1 MKYIQR
7 IFSFVISTAL
17 ACGLVTNA
25 FAATGTAKAA
35 APVPAITLT
44 ADKNTV
50 SVGDT
55 ITISMAVDG
64 TENGFAVLKALL
76 NYNADA
82 FSPSAVTSID
92 NTTAKGF
99 GVTKPTVSTTG
110 LSALILRND
119 ENIKAA
125 FDSAAT
131 YTFKA
136 TQAGTFDFSVS
147 GEVSSVGYTASKP
160 NMISKIS
167 VTVSAKPLTATP
179 VQNTT
184 LSAEYGLTMG
194 ELADKIQSK
203 DFVLK
208 SGDTDVTGEVQGKWS
223 AEDPNAIPAAGT
235 ASAEF
240 LFTPNNSKEYN
251 PAEATFALDITP
263 KAVDPKLSVKPD
275 EKMYDSST
283 DLTTDQKAVITL
295 DGVIPADEGK
305 VSADFSS
312 IAYDAADSGERTITA
327 SGIELTGDQKDN
339 YELSAVP
346 CTAEGR
352 ITPYTGEVSV
362 QENFISR
369 SYNGQD
375 QSLQEGELKFTVNG
389 KPLQLGSKDYTITYS
404 PNCTGVENA
413 DTEISYTLTGKGNY
427 EGCTFTG
434 STFTNNTSKFT
445 ILARPLPTVK
455 TGSSLGDPITA
466 VYQQECTLP
475 TVDKVSLDQTDA
487 KGTLSLLYKKQG
499 SGEWSNIAPTEPGKY
514 TIGVYF
520 ESSTDK
526 YSSGMLNG
534 ISTTLTIQKA
544 DGSSTVTV
552 KQSYVYGEAITPEA
566 QNGTGEVSYTY
577 TGRNGTDYAESATAP
592 TNVGDYTVTAHFDE
606 SNYYNAHTATADF
619 SITHKS
625 IVADDFTLS
634 ATEFTYNGSEQKP
647 AVLAAEGSKMA
658 EGTDYTVKYPDK
670 STDAGSYTI
679 TVTGKGNYTDT
690 AELSYKIKQANGS
703 GSVTMADYTY
713 GDKAPAPVPTSAT
726 NGTGTDQVSYHYT
739 GDSDTGVH
747 YDSDKAPT
755 DAGSYTVT
763 ASFKESANATACT
776 ATANFTVHPKG
787 LVADNFTLSIAKK
800 PTEFTY
806 NGSEQKPTVSVTDG
820 CNLAKDTDYTVTYP
834 DASTN
839 AGSYTVTVNGQ
850 GNYTGT
856 VELSYKINPAVY
868 ELPKGAE
875 IKTELETYPL
885 SIYGGQPL
893 SHIGLKATGLPEGT
907 QFGWKAGDTKLD
919 TSASYEITVN
929 PNDPNYSAGTASVSV
944 TLTDT
949 VTAADSKEGI
959 TGQLSTV
966 AASISKTASESGT
979 LKAGA
984 AKDIAQLTLSGKL
997 SPKEQDD
1004 LKSAHLSDTA
1014 LLDALDKSAKNV
1026 TVSTQLNKG
1035 DKSALTDLAITTGGK
1050 AALGESSGTATYTAK
1065 DITPEKPADGQLIEV
1080 ELSLGSGQQAQQPAV
1095 PVLVSLS
1102 FNAKNADQ
1110 NGRFQVV
1117 HKHTETDASKNFT
1130 TQYDCRS
1137 VSKSG
1142 DTVTV
1147 QFLAASFS
1155 SFSIQYTAPASGGSS
1170 SSSSAT
1176 PKPDEPQPQ
1185 PTATPALTASETTWL
1200 GGYGA
1205 LLNAKSGTALS
1216 LDVTACEYLPG
1227 YIITGVQKSGVT
1239 LNLSTPAGK
1248 LCLSPAVAKAMNGSY
1263 NYTFADALAIA
1274 GKVAAAAK
1282 PAASPAPVKDPTAA
1296 SPTPAPTPVPTAAPQ
1311 PTQAP
1316 APQPEAEPQEKSH
1329 SPLPMVAAVL
1339 VAAALLAGG
1348 YLAYN
1353 SASRRKA
1360 LHDVYAPSKKV
1371 KLNQNQNNGRNRK

>member
-44 ADKNTV
+44 ADNNTV

-64 TENGFAVLKALL
+64 TKNGFAALQAFL

-99 GVTKPTVSTTG
+99 GVTEPTVSTTG
-110 LSALILRND
+110 LSALVLDSTKNLTV
-119 ENIKAA
+119 A
-125 FDSAAT
+125 FDPAAT

-147 GEVSSVGYTASKP
+147 GSVSAVGCTATPLDKAF
-160 NMISKIS
+160 KIS

-184 LSAEYGLTMG
+184 LSAEYGRTMG
-194 ELADKIQSK
+194 ELADSIQPK

-208 SGDTDVTGEVQGKWS
+208 SGDTDVTGKVQGKWS

-235 ASAEF
+235 ASAKF
-240 LFTPNNSKEYN
+240 LFTPKNSKEYN

-263 KAVDPKLSVKPD
+263 KTVTPTLSVEPA
-275 EKMYDSST
+275 EKMYDGGI
-283 DLTTDQKAVITL
+283 DLTADQKAAITL
-295 DGVIPADEGK
+295 DGVIPADAGK
-305 VSADFSS
+305 VSATIGS
-312 IAYDAADSGERTITA
+312 IVYDKADSGERTITA
-327 SGIELTGDQKDN
+327 SGIALTGDQKDN
-339 YELSAVP
+339 YKLSADS
-346 CTAEGR
+346 CTAKGS
-352 ITPYTGEVSV
+352 ITPYTGEVFV
-362 QENFISR
+362 QENFTTR
-369 SYNGQD
+369 SYTGAAQP
-375 QSLQEGELKFTVNG
+375 LQEGELVLTANG
-389 KPLQLGSKDYTITYS
+389 QTLQPDTDYTITY
-404 PNCTGVENA
+404 PNGCTGTENA

-427 EGCTFTG
+427 AGCTFTG
-434 STFTNNTSKFT
+434 STGSFK

-466 VYQQECTLP
+466 VYRQEYTLP
-475 TVDKVSLDQTDA
+475 TVSNDILEKDDA
-487 KGTLSLLYKKQG
+487 QGTLSLRYKQG
-499 SGEWSNIAPTEPGKY
+499 SGEWSNIVPTEPGKY

-544 DGSSTVTV
+544 EGSGSVTV
-552 KQSYVYGEAITPEA
+552 NQSYVYGEAITPEA
-566 QNGTGEVSYTY
+566 QNGTGDVSYTY
-577 TGRNGTDYAESATAP
+577 TGRDGTDYAESAAAP
-592 TNVGDYTVTAHFDE
+592 TNVGDYTVTATFAE
-606 SNYYNAHTATADF
+606 SNTHKACTATADF
-619 SITHKS
+619 SITPKS
-625 IVADDFTLS
+625 IAKEDFTLN
-634 ATEFTYNGSEQKP
+634 ATEFTYNSSEQKP
-647 AVLAAEGSKMA
+647 AVLAAEGSKMV
-658 EGTDYTVKYPDK
+658 EGTDYTVKYPDA
-670 STDAGSYTI
+670 STIAGSYTV
-679 TVTGKGNYTDT
+679 TVTGQGNYTDT
-690 AELSYKIKQANGS
+690 VELSYKIKQAAGS
-703 GSVTMADYTY
+703 GSVTMKDYTY
-713 GDKAPAPVPTSAT
+713 GDAVVPKPEST
-726 NGTGTDQVSYHYT
+726 GTGTVSYTYT
-739 GDSDTGVH
+739 GRDGTTYAESATP
-747 YDSDKAPT
+747 PT

-763 ASFKESANATACT
+763 ASFKESTNATACT

-787 LVADNFTLSIAKK
+787 LVANDFALSG
-800 PTEFTY
+800 TEFIY
-806 NGSEQKPTVSVTDG
+806 NGSEQKPTVSPVTEG
-820 CNLAKDTDYTVTYP
+820 TDYTVKYP
-834 DASTN
+834 DKSTN
-839 AGSYTVTVNGQ
+839 AGSYKVTVTGK

-868 ELPKGAE
+868 KLPEGAK
-875 IKTELETYPL
+875 IVTELSEYPL

-893 SHIGLKATGLPEGT
+893 SHIGLKAEGLPEGA
-907 QFGWKAGDTKLD
+907 QFGWKAGDTQLG
-919 TSASYEITVN
+919 TSAGAPSYEITVN
-929 PNDPNYSAGTASVSV
+929 PNSPNYSAGTATVSV
-944 TLTDT
+944 TL
-949 VTAADSKEGI
+949 AKAIAPADSKEGI

-966 AASISKTASESGT
+966 AASISKTASENGKLS
-979 LKAGA
+979 AGA

-997 SPKEQDD
+997 TPKEQDD

-1014 LLDALDKSAKNV
+1014 LLAALDKSAENV

-1035 DKSALTDLAITTGGK
+1035 EKSALTGLAITTGGK
-1050 AALGESSGTATYTAK
+1050 AALGADSGTATYTAK

-1080 ELSLGSGQQAQQPAV
+1080 ELSLGSGQQPAV

-1102 FNAKNADQ
+1102 FHAKNADP
-1110 NGRFQVV
+1110 NGKFQVV

-1170 SSSSAT
+1170 SPSAT

-1185 PTATPALTASETTWL
+1185 PTATPAPTASETTWL

-1371 KLNQNQNNGRNRK
+1371 KLNQNQNNGRNRE

>member
-1 MKYIQR
+1 MKFTQKLL
-7 IFSFVISTAL
+7 SLVTSLAL
-17 ACGLVTNA
+17 ACGM
-25 FAATGTAKAA
+25 AANMLPVQAA
-35 APVPAITLT
+35 AAQPAPTITLT
-44 ADKNTV
+44 ADKTTVCVGEPVTLTV
-50 SVGDT
+50 S
-55 ITISMAVDG
+55 IDG
-64 TENGFAVLKALL
+64 
-76 NYNADA
+76 
-82 FSPSAVTSID
+82 S
-92 NTTAKGF
+92 
-99 GVTKPTVSTTG
+99 
-110 LSALILRND
+110 
-119 ENIKAA
+119 KAA
-125 FDSAAT
+125 FAGLAAT
-131 YTFKA
+131 LQYDTSAFTFTGAVKDYKGSDYDKVTCPQLNEKNELSRLVLEA
-136 TQAGTFDFSVS
+136 DAAAAVNLGKVVSCTFIANKTGKTFAFSLSGDFSVKGTDSTDFSVS
-147 GEVSSVGYTASKP
+147 T
-160 NMISKIS
+160 NIS
-167 VTVSAKPLTATP
+167 VSAKTLTAD
-179 VQNTT
+179 VSESAK
-184 LSAEYGLTMG
+184 LSGTYGEDLSK
-194 ELADKIQSK
+194 KIQSDMVTFK
-203 DFVLK
+203 DGDKTVKPEGTWSF
-208 SGDTDVTGEVQGKWS
+208 SGSAPSVTDKEVT
-223 AEDPNAIPAAGT
+223 
-235 ASAEF
+235 F
-240 LFTPNNSKEYN
+240 RFTPKDTSIYA
-251 PAEATFALDITP
+251 PLDVAFPVTITP
-263 KAVDPKLSVKPD
+263 KAVTPKLSVEPD
-275 EKMYDSST
+275 KKMYDGSAN
-283 DLTTDQKAVITL
+283 LTTDQKAAITL

-327 SGIELTGDQKDN
+327 SGIELTGDQKSN
-339 YELSAVP
+339 YKLSADS
-346 CTAEGR
+346 CTAKGS

-362 QENFISR
+362 QENFITR
-369 SYNGQD
+369 SYNGKP
-375 QSLQEGELKFTVNG
+375 QSLQEGELVLTANG
-389 KPLQLGSKDYTITYS
+389 KTLQSGKDYTITY
-404 PNCTGVENA
+404 PHGCTGTENA

-427 EGCTFTG
+427 AGCKFTG
-434 STFTNNTSKFT
+434 STGSFK

-466 VYQQECTLP
+466 VYQQKYTLP
-475 TVDKVSLDQTDA
+475 TVSNDILEKDDT
-487 KGTLSLLYKKQG
+487 KGTLSLRYKQS
-499 SGEWSNIAPTEPGKY
+499 SGEWSTEVPSKPGEY

-520 ESSTDK
+520 ESSTNQ

-544 DGSSTVTV
+544 EGSGTVTV
-552 KQSYVYGEAITPEA
+552 KQSYVYGEAITPTA
-566 QNGTGEVSYTY
+566 QDGTGEVSYTY
-577 TGRNGTDYAESATAP
+577 TGRDNTDYAESATAP
-592 TNVGDYTVTAHFDE
+592 TNVGSYTVTATFAE
-606 SNYYNAHTATADF
+606 SNTHKACTATADF
-619 SITHKS
+619 SITTKS
-625 IVADDFTLS
+625 IAKEDFTLNP
-634 ATEFTYNGSEQKP
+634 AEFTYNSSEQKP
-647 AVLAAEGSKMA
+647 AVLAAEGSKMV

-670 STDAGSYTI
+670 STYAGSYTV

-690 AELSYKIKQANGS
+690 VELSYTIKKANGS

-713 GDKAPAPVPTSAT
+713 GEAAPAPVPTSAT
-726 NGTGTDQVSYHYT
+726 NGTGTDQVSYYYT

-763 ASFKESANATACT
+763 ASFKETQNATACT

-787 LVADNFTLSIAKK
+787 LVADNFTLSLAKK

-806 NGSEQKPTVSVTDG
+806 NGSEQKPTVSVAEG
-820 CNLAKDTDYTVTYP
+820 SNLAEGTDYTVTYP
-834 DASTN
+834 EASTN
-839 AGSYTVTVNGQ
+839 AGSYTVKVMGQ

-856 VELSYKINPAVY
+856 VELSYKILPAVY
-868 ELPKGAE
+868 KLPQGAE

-893 SHIGLKATGLPEGT
+893 SHIGLKATGLPEGA
-907 QFGWKAGDTKLD
+907 QFGWKAGDTKLG
-919 TSASYEITVN
+919 TSVGDPSYEITVN
-929 PNDPNYSAGTASVSV
+929 PNDPNYSEGTATVSV
-944 TLTDT
+944 KL
-949 VTAADSKEGI
+949 VNAVAPADSKEGI

-966 AASISKTASESGT
+966 AASISKTASENGK
-979 LKAGA
+979 LNAGA

-997 SPKEQDD
+997 TPKEQDD
-1004 LKSAHLSDTA
+1004 LKSAHLSDAA
-1014 LLDALDKSAKNV
+1014 LLAALDKSAENV

-1035 DKSALTDLAITTGGK
+1035 EKSALTGLAITTGGK

-1080 ELSLGSGQQAQQPAV
+1080 ELSLGSGQQPAV
-1095 PVLVSLS
+1095 PVLVNLS
-1102 FNAKNADQ
+1102 FNAKNADP
-1110 NGRFQVV
+1110 NGKFQVV

-1263 NYTFADALAIA
+1263 NYTFADALAIS

>member
-64 TENGFAVLKALL
+64 TENGFAVLQAFL

-110 LSALILRND
+110 LSAHILRND

-147 GEVSSVGYTASKP
+147 GSVSAVGYTATPLDKAF
-160 NMISKIS
+160 KIS
-167 VTVSAKPLTATP
+167 VTVSAKPLTVTP

-184 LSAEYGLTMG
+184 LSAAYGLTMG

-208 SGDTDVTGEVQGKWS
+208 SGDTDVTGKVQGKWS
-223 AEDPNAIPAAGT
+223 AKDPNAIPAAGT
-235 ASAEF
+235 TSAEF

-263 KAVDPKLSVKPD
+263 KAVDPKLSVEPA
-275 EKMYDSST
+275 EKMYDGNA
-283 DLTTDQKAVITL
+283 DLTADQKQKAAITL
-295 DGVIPADEGK
+295 DGVIPADAGK
-305 VSADFSS
+305 VSATSGS

-327 SGIELTGDQKDN
+327 SGIELTGDQKSN
-339 YELSAVP
+339 YKLSADS
-346 CTAEGR
+346 CTAKGS

-362 QENFISR
+362 QENFASR
-369 SYNGQD
+369 SYTGVD
-375 QSLQEGELKFTVNG
+375 QPLGKGELVLTANG
-389 KPLQLGSKDYTITYS
+389 KTLQPDTDYTIAY
-404 PNCTGVENA
+404 PHGCDGVENA

-427 EGCTFTG
+427 AGCKFTG
-434 STFTNNTSKFT
+434 STGKFT
-445 ILARPLPTVK
+445 IYARPLPTVK
-455 TGSSLGDPITA
+455 TGSSLGNPITA
-466 VYQQECTLP
+466 VYQQKYTLP
-475 TVDKVSLDQTDA
+475 TVSNDILNETNAQ
-487 KGTLSLLYKKQG
+487 GTLSLRYKQG
-499 SGEWSNIAPTEPGKY
+499 SGEWSNKTPTEPGKY

-520 ESSTDK
+520 ESSTDQ

-544 DGSSTVTV
+544 ESSGTVTV
-552 KQSYVYGEAITPEA
+552 NQSYVYGEAITPTA
-566 QNGTGEVSYTY
+566 QNGTGDVSYTY

-606 SNYYNAHTATADF
+606 SDYYNAHTATADF

-634 ATEFTYNGSEQKP
+634 DTEFTYNGSEQKP

-679 TVTGKGNYTDT
+679 TVTGKDNYTDT

-763 ASFKESANATACT
+763 ARFEKSANATACT

-787 LVADNFTLSIAKK
+787 LVADNFTLSLAKK

-806 NGSEQKPTVSVTDG
+806 NGSEQKPTVSVAEG
-820 CNLAKDTDYTVTYP
+820 SNLAEGTDYTVTYP
-834 DASTN
+834 EASTN

-850 GNYTGT
+850 GNYTGS

-868 ELPKGAE
+868 TLPQGAK
-875 IKTELETYPL
+875 ITTELETYPV

-893 SHIGLKATGLPEGT
+893 SHIGLKAAGLPEGA
-907 QFGWKAGDTKLD
+907 QFGWSAEDRDKTLGAGTAIYK
-919 TSASYEITVN
+919 ITVN
-929 PNDPNYSAGTASVSV
+929 PNDPNYSAGTATVSV

-949 VTAADSKEGI
+949 VTPANSKEGI

-966 AASISKTASESGT
+966 AASISKTASEKGT
-979 LKAGA
+979 LSAGA
-984 AKDIAQLTLSGKL
+984 AKDIAQLTRSDKL
-997 SPKEQDD
+997 TPQEQDD
-1004 LKSAHLSDTA
+1004 LKSAHLSDIA
-1014 LLDALDKSAKNV
+1014 LLDALDESAKNV
-1026 TVSTQLNKG
+1026 KVSTQLNKG
-1035 DKSALTDLAITTGGK
+1035 EKSALTGLAITTGGK

-1080 ELSLGSGQQAQQPAV
+1080 ELSLGSGQQPAV
-1095 PVLVSLS
+1095 PVLVNLS
-1102 FNAKNADQ
+1102 FNAKNADP
-1110 NGRFQVV
+1110 NGKFQVV

-1263 NYTFADALAIA
+1263 NYTFADALAIS

>member
-1 MKYIQR
+1 MKFTQKLL
-7 IFSFVISTAL
+7 SLVTSLAL
-17 ACGLVTNA
+17 ACGM
-25 FAATGTAKAA
+25 AANMLPVQAA
-35 APVPAITLT
+35 AAQPAPTITLT
-44 ADKNTV
+44 ADKTTVCVGEPVTLTV
-50 SVGDT
+50 S
-55 ITISMAVDG
+55 IDG
-64 TENGFAVLKALL
+64 
-76 NYNADA
+76 
-82 FSPSAVTSID
+82 S
-92 NTTAKGF
+92 
-99 GVTKPTVSTTG
+99 
-110 LSALILRND
+110 
-119 ENIKAA
+119 KAA
-125 FDSAAT
+125 FAGLAAT
-131 YTFKA
+131 LQYDTSAFTFTGAVKDYKGSDYDKVTCPQLNEKNELSRLVLEA
-136 TQAGTFDFSVS
+136 DAAAAVNLGKVVSCTFIANKTGKTFAFSLSGDFSVKGTDSTDFSVS
-147 GEVSSVGYTASKP
+147 T
-160 NMISKIS
+160 NIS
-167 VTVSAKPLTATP
+167 VSAKTLTAEISENAKLTGTYGDAP
-179 VQNTT
+179 ST
-184 LSAEYGLTMG
+184 LATHITKDMVSFSDNGKVVSVDGTWTYAG
-194 ELADKIQSK
+194 EAGSYPTVGTQK
-203 DFVLK
+203 
-208 SGDTDVTGEVQGKWS
+208 
-223 AEDPNAIPAAGT
+223 AA
-235 ASAEF
+235 F
-240 LFTPNNSKEYN
+240 LFTPNDKAQYAPLTVEI
-251 PAEATFALDITP
+251 PVEITP
-263 KAVDPKLSVKPD
+263 KKL
-275 EKMYDSST
+275 
-283 DLTTDQKAVITL
+283 
-295 DGVIPADEGK
+295 
-305 VSADFSS
+305 
-312 IAYDAADSGERTITA
+312 TA
-327 SGIELTGDQKDN
+327 
-339 YELSAVP
+339 ELSAANASKQYDGTKKLPEGNLAVKLNGSVSSDKLTAAIQGTP
-346 CTAEGR
+346 EYDSANVGESIAIKATYKVSGSNLGCYTLGDQTLSADAEYTAEASGS
-352 ITPYTGEVSV
+352 ITPYTGVVTVS
-362 QENFISR
+362 ENFDTR
-369 SYNGQD
+369 SYNGQE
-375 QSLQEGELKFTVNG
+375 QPLKPQELTLKDSYGNPLTAKTDYEVTYPDGCHGSGDKDTAVRYELKGLNNYAKCTFAGGKGSFEIKQLPMPVATGQLGDVTVDYNTPFEIKTDAIRLSDSNG
-389 KPLQLGSKDYTITYS
+389 KDITSAGDLKLRYK
-404 PNCTGVENA
+404 A
-413 DTEISYTLTGKGNY
+413 
-427 EGCTFTG
+427 EG
-434 STFTNNTSKFT
+434 
-445 ILARPLPTVK
+445 
-455 TGSSLGDPITA
+455 
-466 VYQQECTLP
+466 
-475 TVDKVSLDQTDA
+475 
-487 KGTLSLLYKKQG
+487 
-499 SGEWSNIAPTEPGKY
+499 GEWTDVKQELLPGTY
-514 TIGVYF
+514 TVGVYF
-520 ESSTDK
+520 DSHDK
-526 YSSGMLNG
+526 NAYASGMLNG
-534 ISTTLTIQKA
+534 ITAQLVINKVAGSGTVTMEDYTYGDKTPAPVPTSTT
-544 DGSSTVTV
+544 
-552 KQSYVYGEAITPEA
+552 
-566 QNGTGEVSYTY
+566 NGTADVSYRY
-577 TGRNGTDYAESATAP
+577 TGDHYDSDKAP
-592 TNVGDYTVTAHFDE
+592 VNAGNYTVTATFKATE
-606 SNYYNAHTATADF
+606 IYNEAAATAKFTVSPKKLTDSDVKF
-619 SITHKS
+619 S
-625 IVADDFTLS
+625 S
-634 ATEFTYNGSEQKP
+634 AEFTYNGEVQKP
-647 AVLAAEGSKMA
+647 ELQTSLTAEDYSAVYSDES
-658 EGTDYTVKYPDK
+658 
-670 STDAGSYTI
+670 STIVGSYTV

-690 AELSYKIKQANGS
+690 VELSYTIKKANGS

-713 GDKAPAPVPTSAT
+713 GEAAPAPVPTSAT

-763 ASFKESANATACT
+763 ASFKETQNATACT

-787 LVADNFTLSIAKK
+787 LVADNFTLSLAKK

-806 NGSEQKPTVSVTDG
+806 NGSEQKPTVLVSDG
-820 CNLAKDTDYTVTYP
+820 CNLVKDTDYTVTYP
-834 DASTN
+834 EASTN
-839 AGSYTVTVNGQ
+839 AGSYKVTVTGQ

-868 ELPKGAE
+868 KLPEGAK
-875 IKTELETYPL
+875 ITTELETYPV

-907 QFGWKAGDTKLD
+907 QFGWKAGDTKLGA
-919 TSASYEITVN
+919 SAGASSYEITVN
-929 PNDPNYSAGTASVSV
+929 PNDPNYSAGTATVEV
-944 TLTDT
+944 TLAKAIAP
-949 VTAADSKEGI
+949 AADEKGI
-959 TGQLSTV
+959 TNQLSTV
-966 AASISKTASESGT
+966 AASISKTASENGKLS
-979 LKAGA
+979 AGA
-984 AKDIAQLTLSGKL
+984 AKDIAQLTRSDKL
-997 SPKEQDD
+997 TPKEQDD
-1004 LKSAHLSDTA
+1004 LKSAHLSDAA
-1014 LLDALDKSAKNV
+1014 LLDALDKSAENV

-1035 DKSALTDLAITTGGK
+1035 EKSALTGLAITTGGK

-1080 ELSLGSGQQAQQPAV
+1080 ELSLGSGQQPAV

-1102 FNAKNADQ
+1102 FNAKNADP

-1296 SPTPAPTPVPTAAPQ
+1296 SPTPAPTAAPQ

>member
-1 MKYIQR
+1 MNLKYKLI
-7 IFSFVISTAL
+7 SFATSLALIGTMAANAL
-17 ACGLVTNA
+17 AEKTSTP
-25 FAATGTAKAA
+25 AAVAQ
-35 APVPAITLT
+35 PNITLT
-44 ADKNTV
+44 TSTPNIQLGQSVKIALSIDAQKEGFAGLSAFVECAQAGMTLANVSSSISDNVKKDFSKVYLPEKTDKGFSGLILVAESLQQVQLSNVSVYTFTAEKVGTYTV
-50 SVGDT
+50 SVSGDY
-55 ITISMAVDG
+55 S
-64 TENGFAVLKALL
+64 
-76 NYNADA
+76 DA
-82 FSPSAVTSID
+82 SG
-92 NTTAKGF
+92 N
-99 GVTKPTVSTTG
+99 ST
-110 LSALILRND
+110 LY
-119 ENIKAA
+119 
-125 FDSAAT
+125 SAASPLT
-131 YTFKA
+131 
-136 TQAGTFDFSVS
+136 
-147 GEVSSVGYTASKP
+147 
-160 NMISKIS
+160 I
-167 VTVSAKPLTATP
+167 TVSAKTLTAS
-179 VQNTT
+179 VSNSAK
-184 LSAEYGLTMG
+184 LSGTYGEDLSQ
-194 ELADKIQSK
+194 KIQSDMVTFK
-203 DFVLK
+203 D
-208 SGDTDVTGEVQGKWS
+208 GDTTVKPDGTWSFSGSAPSVTDKE
-223 AEDPNAIPAAGT
+223 AI
-235 ASAEF
+235 F
-240 LFTPNNSKEYN
+240 RFTPKDTSTYA
-251 PAEATFALDITP
+251 PLDVKFPVTITP
-263 KAVDPKLSVKPD
+263 KTVAPTLSVEPA
-275 EKMYDSST
+275 EKMYDGSV
-283 DLTTDQKAVITL
+283 DLAADQKATITL
-295 DGVIPADEGK
+295 DGVIQADAGK
-305 VSADFSS
+305 VSATIGS
-312 IAYDAADSGERTITA
+312 IAYDAADSGKPTITA
-327 SGIELTGDQKDN
+327 SGIALTGDQKGN
-339 YELSAVP
+339 YKLSADS
-346 CTAEGR
+346 CTAKGS

-362 QENFISR
+362 QENFTTR
-369 SYNGQD
+369 SYTGAEQPLQESELVLTANGQT
-375 QSLQEGELKFTVNG
+375 LQPDT
-389 KPLQLGSKDYTITYS
+389 DYTITYS
-404 PNCTGVENA
+404 PNCTGTENA

-434 STFTNNTSKFT
+434 STGSFK

-455 TGSSLGDPITA
+455 TGSSLGDAITA
-466 VYQQECTLP
+466 VYQQEYTLP
-475 TVDKVSLDQTDA
+475 TVSNDILNETNAQ
-487 KGTLSLLYKKQG
+487 GTLSLRYKQG
-499 SGEWSNIAPTEPGKY
+499 SGEWSNKTPTEPGKY

-544 DGSSTVTV
+544 EGSGNVSVN
-552 KQSYVYGEAITPEA
+552 QSYVYGEAITPTA
-566 QNGTGEVSYTY
+566 QDGIGDVSYTY
-577 TGRNGTDYAESATAP
+577 TGRGNTDYAESATAP
-592 TNVGDYTVTAHFDE
+592 TNVGSYTVTATFAETDTHKP
-606 SNYYNAHTATADF
+606 HTAKADF
-619 SITHKS
+619 SITPKS
-625 IVADDFTLS
+625 IVKEDFTLS
-634 ATEFTYNGSEQKP
+634 PSEFTYNGSEQKP

-713 GDKAPAPVPTSAT
+713 GDKAPAPVATSAT
-726 NGTGTDQVSYHYT
+726 NDVDKESYTYT
-739 GDSDTGVH
+739 GRDGTNYTASTTP
-747 YDSDKAPT
+747 PT

-787 LVADNFTLSIAKK
+787 LVADNFTLSIAKN

-806 NGSEQKPTVSVTDG
+806 NGSEQKPTVLVADG
-820 CNLAKDTDYTVTYP
+820 SNLAKDTDYTVTYP

-839 AGSYTVTVNGQ
+839 AGSYTVTVTGK
-850 GNYTGT
+850 GNYNGT

-868 ELPKGAE
+868 TLPEGAV
-875 IKTELETYPL
+875 ITTELETYPV

-893 SHIGLKATGLPEGT
+893 SHIGLKAAGLPEGA
-907 QFGWKAGDTKLD
+907 QFGWKAGDTKLAAKSG
-919 TSASYEITVN
+919 TTSYEITVN
-929 PNDPNYSAGTASVSV
+929 PNDPNYSPATATVNV
-944 TLTDT
+944 TLADT
-949 VTAADSKEGI
+949 VAPAADEKGI
-959 TGQLSTV
+959 TNQLSTV
-966 AASISKTASESGT
+966 AASISKTASENGT
-979 LKAGA
+979 LSAGA
-984 AKDIAQLTLSGKL
+984 AKDIAQLTLSGNL
-997 SPKEQDD
+997 TPKEQDD

-1014 LLDALDKSAKNV
+1014 LLAALDESAKNV
-1026 TVSTQLNKG
+1026 KVSTQLDKG
-1035 DKSALTDLAITTGGK
+1035 EKSALTGLEITTGGK
-1050 AALGESSGTATYTAK
+1050 AALGADSGTATYTAK

-1080 ELSLGSGQQAQQPAV
+1080 ELSLSSGQQAQQLAV
-1095 PVLVSLS
+1095 PVLVNLS
-1102 FNAKNADQ
+1102 FNAKNADP
-1110 NGRFQVV
+1110 NGKFQVV
-1117 HKHTETDASKNFT
+1117 HKHTEADANKNFT

-1155 SFSIQYTAPASGGSS
+1155 SFSIQYTAPASSGSS
-1170 SSSSAT
+1170 SPSAT

-1239 LNLSTPAGK
+1239 LNLTTPAGK

>member
-44 ADKNTV
+44 ADNNTV

-64 TENGFAVLKALL
+64 TKNGFAALQAFL

-99 GVTKPTVSTTG
+99 GVTEPTVSTTG
-110 LSALILRND
+110 LSALVLDSTKNLTV
-119 ENIKAA
+119 A
-125 FDSAAT
+125 FNPAAT

-147 GEVSSVGYTASKP
+147 GSVSAVGCTATPLDKAF
-160 NMISKIS
+160 KIS

-184 LSAEYGLTMG
+184 LSAEYGRTMG
-194 ELADKIQSK
+194 ELADSIQPK

-208 SGDTDVTGEVQGKWS
+208 SGNTDVTGKVDGKWS

-235 ASAEF
+235 ASAKF
-240 LFTPNNSKEYN
+240 LFTPKNSKEYN

-263 KAVDPKLSVKPD
+263 KTITPKLSVEPA
-275 EKMYDSST
+275 EKMYDGGT
-283 DLTTDQKAVITL
+283 DLTADQKAAITL
-295 DGVIPADEGK
+295 DGVIPADAGK
-305 VSADFSS
+305 VSATIGS
-312 IAYDAADSGERTITA
+312 IVYDKADSGERTITA
-327 SGIELTGDQKDN
+327 SGIALTGDQKDN
-339 YELSAVP
+339 YKLSADS
-346 CTAEGR
+346 CTAKGS

-362 QENFISR
+362 QENFTTR
-369 SYNGQD
+369 SYNGKP
-375 QSLQEGELKFTVNG
+375 QSLQEGELVLTANG
-389 KPLQLGSKDYTITYS
+389 KTLQSGKDYTITY
-404 PNCTGVENA
+404 PHGCTGTENA

-427 EGCTFTG
+427 AGCTFTG
-434 STFTNNTSKFT
+434 STGKFT

-455 TGSSLGDPITA
+455 TGSSLGGAITA
-466 VYQQECTLP
+466 VYQQAYTLP
-475 TVDKVSLDQTDA
+475 TVSNDILEKDDA
-487 KGTLSLLYKKQG
+487 QGTLSLRYKQG
-499 SGEWSNIAPTEPGKY
+499 SGEWSAEAPTMPGSY

-544 DGSSTVTV
+544 EGSGTVTV
-552 KQSYVYGEAITPEA
+552 KQSYVYGEAITPTA
-566 QNGTGEVSYTY
+566 QDGTGEVSYTY
-577 TGRNGTDYAESATAP
+577 TGRNGTDYAESAAAP
-592 TNVGDYTVTAHFDE
+592 THVGNYTVTAHFAE
-606 SNYYNAHTATADF
+606 TATHKACTATADF

-625 IVADDFTLS
+625 IAKEDFTLS
-634 ATEFTYNGSEQKP
+634 ATEFTYNSSEQKP
-647 AVLAAEGSKMA
+647 AVLAAEGRKMA

-670 STDAGSYTI
+670 STDAGPYTI

-690 AELSYKIKQANGS
+690 VELSYKIKQAAGS

-726 NGTGTDQVSYHYT
+726 NDVDKVSYTYT
-739 GDSDTGVH
+739 GRDGTTYAKSET
-747 YDSDKAPT
+747 APT
-755 DAGSYTVT
+755 NAGSYTVT
-763 ASFKESANATACT
+763 ASFKESNNATACT

-787 LVADNFTLSIAKK
+787 LVADKFTLNQI
-800 PTEFTY
+800 EFTY
-806 NGSEQKPTVSVTDG
+806 NGEAQKPTVSVADG
-820 CNLAKDTDYTVTYP
+820 SNLAEGTDYTVTYP
-834 DASTN
+834 EASTN
-839 AGSYTVTVNGQ
+839 AGSYTVKVTGQ

-868 ELPKGAE
+868 KLPEGAK
-875 IKTELETYPL
+875 ITTELETYPL

-893 SHIGLKATGLPEGT
+893 SHIGLKAEGLPEGA
-907 QFGWKAGDTKLD
+907 QFGW
-919 TSASYEITVN
+919 SAEDRNKTLG
-929 PNDPNYSAGTASVSV
+929 AGTADYQITVDPNDSNYSPATASVNV

-966 AASISKTASESGT
+966 AASISKTASENGT
-979 LKAGA
+979 LSAGA
-984 AKDIAQLTLSGKL
+984 AKDIAQLTLSGNL
-997 SPKEQDD
+997 TPKEQDD

-1014 LLDALDKSAKNV
+1014 LLAALDKSAENV
-1026 TVSTQLNKG
+1026 TVSTQLNK
-1035 DKSALTDLAITTGGK
+1035 DEKSALIDLAITTGGK
-1050 AALGESSGTATYTAK
+1050 AALGADNDTATYTAM

-1080 ELSLGSGQQAQQPAV
+1080 ELSLSSGQQAQQPAV

-1102 FNAKNADQ
+1102 FHAKNADQ
-1110 NGRFQVV
+1110 NGKFQVV

-1170 SSSSAT
+1170 SPSAT

-1185 PTATPALTASETTWL
+1185 PTATPAPTASETTWL

-1296 SPTPAPTPVPTAAPQ
+1296 SPTPAPTPVPAAAPQ

-1371 KLNQNQNNGRNRK
+1371 KLNQNQNNGRNRE

>member
-1 MKYIQR
+1 MNLKYKLI
-7 IFSFVISTAL
+7 SFATSLALIGTMAANAL
-17 ACGLVTNA
+17 AEKPSKS
-25 FAATGTAKAA
+25 AATVKQPT
-35 APVPAITLT
+35 ITLT
-44 ADKNTV
+44 TSTPNIQLGQSVEITLSIDAQKEGFAGLNAVVGCAQAGLTPDTVRSDLTCPPGFTTFFLPQKNGSTFSGLVLGGTTVQKVKLESAAVYTFTAEKVGTYTV
-50 SVGDT
+50 SVSGDY
-55 ITISMAVDG
+55 S
-64 TENGFAVLKALL
+64 
-76 NYNADA
+76 DA
-82 FSPSAVTSID
+82 SGNSTLYSAVSPLTI
-92 NTTAKGF
+92 
-99 GVTKPTVSTTG
+99 
-110 LSALILRND
+110 
-119 ENIKAA
+119 
-125 FDSAAT
+125 
-131 YTFKA
+131 
-136 TQAGTFDFSVS
+136 
-147 GEVSSVGYTASKP
+147 
-160 NMISKIS
+160 
-167 VTVSAKPLTATP
+167 TVSAKALTAS
-179 VQNTT
+179 VNNSAM
-184 LSAEYGLTMG
+184 LSGTYGEDLSQ
-194 ELADKIQSK
+194 KIQS
-203 DFVLK
+203 DMVTFND
-208 SGDTDVTGEVQGKWS
+208 GDTTVKPEGTWSFSGSAPSVTDK
-223 AEDPNAIPAAGT
+223 
-235 ASAEF
+235 
-240 LFTPNNSKEYN
+240 
-251 PAEATFALDITP
+251 EATFRFTPKDTSTYAPLDVAFPVTITP
-263 KAVDPKLSVKPD
+263 KAVTPKLSVKPD
-275 EKMYDSST
+275 EKMYDGGT
-283 DLTTDQKAVITL
+283 DLTADQKAAITL

-327 SGIELTGDQKDN
+327 SGIELTGDQKSN
-339 YELSAVP
+339 YKLSADS
-346 CTAEGR
+346 CTAKGS

-362 QENFISR
+362 QENFTTR
-369 SYNGQD
+369 SYTGAAQPLQKGELVLTANGQT
-375 QSLQEGELKFTVNG
+375 LQPDT
-389 KPLQLGSKDYTITYS
+389 DYTITY
-404 PNCTGVENA
+404 PNGCTGTENA

-466 VYQQECTLP
+466 VYQQKYTLP
-475 TVDKVSLDQTDA
+475 TVSNDILEKDDA
-487 KGTLSLLYKKQG
+487 KGTLSLRYKKQG
-499 SGEWSNIAPTEPGKY
+499 SGEWSTEVPSEPGEY

-520 ESSTDK
+520 ESTTDQ

-534 ISTTLTIQKA
+534 ISTTLTILKA
-544 DGSSTVTV
+544 EGSGTVTV

-566 QNGTGEVSYTY
+566 QNGTGKVSYSY
-577 TGRNGTDYAESATAP
+577 IGRNGTDYAESATAP
-592 TNVGDYTVTAHFDE
+592 TNVGDYTVTATFAE
-606 SNYYNAHTATADF
+606 SNTHNACKATADF

-647 AVLAAEGSKMA
+647 SVLAADGSKMV
-658 EGTDYTVKYPDK
+658 EDTDYTVKYPDK
-670 STDAGSYTI
+670 STDAGSYTV
-679 TVTGKGNYTDT
+679 TVTGTGNYSDSVNY
-690 AELSYKIKQANGS
+690 SYTIKKANGS

-713 GDKAPAPVPTSAT
+713 GEAAPAPVAASAT
-726 NGTGTDQVSYHYT
+726 NDVDKDSYTYT
-739 GDSDTGVH
+739 GRDGTNYTASTTP
-747 YDSDKAPT
+747 PT
-755 DAGSYTVT
+755 DVGSYTVT
-763 ASFKESANATACT
+763 ASFKESNNATACT

-787 LVADNFTLSIAKK
+787 LVADNFTLSG
-800 PTEFTY
+800 TEFTY
-806 NGSEQKPTVSVTDG
+806 TGSEQKPTVSAAEG
-820 CNLAKDTDYTVTYP
+820 IDYTVKYP

-868 ELPKGAE
+868 TLPTGAK
-875 IKTELETYPL
+875 IVTELSEYPL

-893 SHIGLKATGLPEGT
+893 SHIGLKATGLPEDA
-907 QFGWKAGDTKLD
+907 QFGWKAGDTKLA
-919 TSASYEITVN
+919 TSVGAPSYEITVN
-929 PNDPNYSAGTASVSV
+929 PNDPNYSAGTATVSV
-944 TLTDT
+944 TL
-949 VTAADSKEGI
+949 AKAIAPADSKEGI

-966 AASISKTASESGT
+966 AASISKTASEN
-979 LKAGA
+979 
-984 AKDIAQLTLSGKL
+984 GKL
-997 SPKEQDD
+997 SAGASADIAKLTRSDKLTPKEQDD
-1004 LKSAHLSDTA
+1004 LKSAHLSDAA
-1014 LLDALDKSAKNV
+1014 LLAALDKSAENV
-1026 TVSTQLNKG
+1026 TVSTQLDKS

-1050 AALGESSGTATYTAK
+1050 AALGADSGTATYTAK

-1080 ELSLGSGQQAQQPAV
+1080 ELSLGSGQQPAV

-1110 NGRFQVV
+1110 NGKFQVV
-1117 HKHTETDASKNFT
+1117 HKHTETDASRNFT

-1170 SSSSAT
+1170 SPSAT

-1263 NYTFADALAIA
+1263 NYTFADALAIS

>member
-44 ADKNTV
+44 ADNNTV

-64 TENGFAVLKALL
+64 TKNGFAALQAFL

-99 GVTKPTVSTTG
+99 GVTEPTVSTTG
-110 LSALILRND
+110 LSALVLDSTKNLTV
-119 ENIKAA
+119 A
-125 FDSAAT
+125 FDPAAT

-147 GEVSSVGYTASKP
+147 GSVSAVGCTATPLDKAF
-160 NMISKIS
+160 KIS

-184 LSAEYGLTMG
+184 LSAEYGRTMG
-194 ELADKIQSK
+194 ELADSIQPK

-208 SGDTDVTGEVQGKWS
+208 SGNTDVTGKVDGKWS
-223 AEDPNAIPAAGT
+223 AEDPNAIPAADT
-235 ASAEF
+235 ASAKF
-240 LFTPNNSKEYN
+240 LFTPKNSKEYN

-263 KAVDPKLSVKPD
+263 KTVTPKLSVEPA
-275 EKMYDSST
+275 EKMYDGGI
-283 DLTTDQKAVITL
+283 DLTADQKAAIAL
-295 DGVIPADEGK
+295 DGVIPADKGK

-312 IAYDAADSGERTITA
+312 IAYDKADSGERTITA
-327 SGIELTGDQKDN
+327 SGIALTGDQKNN
-339 YELSAVP
+339 YELSADS
-346 CTAEGR
+346 CTAKGS

-362 QENFISR
+362 QENFTTR
-369 SYNGQD
+369 SYTGAAQPLQKGELVLTANGQT
-375 QSLQEGELKFTVNG
+375 LQPDT
-389 KPLQLGSKDYTITYS
+389 DYTITY
-404 PNCTGVENA
+404 PHGCTGTENA

-434 STFTNNTSKFT
+434 STGKFT

-455 TGSSLGDPITA
+455 TGSSLGGAITA
-466 VYQQECTLP
+466 VYQQEYTLP
-475 TVDKVSLDQTDA
+475 TVSNDILEKDDA
-487 KGTLSLLYKKQG
+487 QGTLSLRYKQG
-499 SGEWSNIAPTEPGKY
+499 SGEWSNKAPTEPGKY

-520 ESSTDK
+520 QSSTDK

-544 DGSSTVTV
+544 EGSGTVTV

-566 QNGTGEVSYTY
+566 QDGTGDVSYTY
-577 TGRNGTDYAESATAP
+577 TGRNGTNYAESATAP
-592 TNVGDYTVTAHFDE
+592 TNVGSYTVTATFAE
-606 SNYYNAHTATADF
+606 SDYYNAHTAKADF
-619 SITHKS
+619 SITTKS
-625 IVADDFTLS
+625 IAKEDFTLN
-634 ATEFTYNGSEQKP
+634 AAEFTYNSSEQKP
-647 AVLAAEGSKMA
+647 AVLAAEGRKMA

-690 AELSYKIKQANGS
+690 VELSYKIKQAAGS

-713 GDKAPAPVPTSAT
+713 GEAAPAPVATSAT
-726 NGTGTDQVSYHYT
+726 NSIDQVRYT
-739 GDSDTGVH
+739 GRDGTTYAESATP
-747 YDSDKAPT
+747 PT
-755 DAGSYTVT
+755 NAGSYTVT

-787 LVADNFTLSIAKK
+787 LVADKFTLNQI
-800 PTEFTY
+800 EFTY
-806 NGSEQKPTVSVTDG
+806 NGEAQKPTVSVADG
-820 CNLAKDTDYTVTYP
+820 SNLAEGTDYTVTYP
-834 DASTN
+834 EASTN
-839 AGSYTVTVNGQ
+839 AGSYTVKVTGQ

-868 ELPKGAE
+868 KLPEGAK
-875 IKTELETYPL
+875 ITTELETYPL

-893 SHIGLKATGLPEGT
+893 SHIDLKATSLPDGT
-907 QFGWKAGDTKLD
+907 QFGWKDSADLLSANAGTP
-919 TSASYEITVN
+919 SYDVTVK
-929 PNDPNYSAGTASVSV
+929 PNDANYTEGTVSVSV
-944 TLTDT
+944 KMVNTVTPAKNDKGEVTADT
-949 VTAADSKEGI
+949 VS
-959 TGQLSTV
+959 GQLSTYLTAVNKTTAEKTKLDSKV
-966 AASISKTASESGT
+966 AANLAE
-979 LKAGA
+979 
-984 AKDIAQLTLSGKL
+984 LTLNSAL
-997 SPKEQDD
+997 TPKEQDD

-1014 LLDALDKSAKNV
+1014 LLAALDKSAENV

-1035 DKSALTDLAITTGGK
+1035 EKSALIDLAITTGGK
-1050 AALGESSGTATYTAK
+1050 AALGADSGTATYTAK

-1080 ELSLGSGQQAQQPAV
+1080 ELSLGSGQQPAV

-1102 FNAKNADQ
+1102 FHAKNADP
-1110 NGRFQVV
+1110 NGKFQVV
-1117 HKHTETDASKNFT
+1117 HKHTETEPSKNFT

-1170 SSSSAT
+1170 SPSAT

-1185 PTATPALTASETTWL
+1185 PTATPAPTASETTWL

-1316 APQPEAEPQEKSH
+1316 APQPEAELQEKSH

-1371 KLNQNQNNGRNRK
+1371 KLNQNQNNGRNRE

>member
-1 MKYIQR
+1 MKFTQKLL
-7 IFSFVISTAL
+7 SLVTSLAL
-17 ACGLVTNA
+17 ACGM
-25 FAATGTAKAA
+25 AANVLPVQAA
-35 APVPAITLT
+35 AAQPAPTITLT
-44 ADKNTV
+44 ADKATVCVGEPVTLTV
-50 SVGDT
+50 S
-55 ITISMAVDG
+55 IDG
-64 TENGFAVLKALL
+64 SKAAFA
-76 NYNADA
+76 
-82 FSPSAVTSID
+82 
-92 NTTAKGF
+92 
-99 GVTKPTVSTTG
+99 G
-110 LSALILRND
+110 LSAELKYDDTSAFTFTKTVQDYTGND
-119 ENIKAA
+119 YKVTCPQPNEIKGIYPTLVVESNSSTPV
-125 FDSAAT
+125 DVDLKEVVS
-131 YTFKA
+131 YTFIANK
-136 TQAGTFDFSVS
+136 TGKTFAFSLSGDFSVKGPDSTDFSVS
-147 GEVSSVGYTASKP
+147 T
-160 NMISKIS
+160 NIS
-167 VTVSAKPLTATP
+167 VSAKTLTPA
-179 VQNTT
+179 VSESAM
-184 LSAEYGLTMG
+184 LSGTYGEDLSQ
-194 ELADKIQSK
+194 EIQSDMVTFK
-203 DFVLK
+203 D
-208 SGDTDVTGEVQGKWS
+208 GDTTVKPKGTWSFSGSAPSVTDK
-223 AEDPNAIPAAGT
+223 
-235 ASAEF
+235 
-240 LFTPNNSKEYN
+240 
-251 PAEATFALDITP
+251 EATFRFTPKDTSTYAPLDVIFPVTITP
-263 KAVDPKLSVKPD
+263 KTVTPKLSVKPD
-275 EKMYDSST
+275 EKMYDGSV
-283 DLTTDQKAVITL
+283 DLAADQKAAITL
-295 DGVIPADEGK
+295 DGVIQADADK
-305 VSADFSS
+305 VSATIGS

-404 PNCTGVENA
+404 PNCTGTENT

-427 EGCTFTG
+427 AGCTFTG

-455 TGSSLGDPITA
+455 TGSSLGDAITA
-466 VYQQECTLP
+466 VYQQNQQTYALP
-475 TVDKVSLDQTDA
+475 TVDKVSLNQTDA
-487 KGTLSLLYKKQG
+487 EGTLSLRYKQG
-499 SGEWSNIAPTEPGKY
+499 SGEWSNKTPTEPGKY

-526 YSSGMLNG
+526 YSSGMLND

-544 DGSSTVTV
+544 EGSGKVSVN
-552 KQSYVYGEAITPEA
+552 QSYVYGEAITPTA
-566 QNGTGEVSYTY
+566 QDGTGDVSYTY
-577 TGRNGTDYAESATAP
+577 TGRDNTDYAESATAP

-606 SNYYNAHTATADF
+606 TPTHNAHTATADF
-619 SITHKS
+619 RITPKS
-625 IVADDFTLS
+625 IANEAFTLS
-634 ATEFTYNGSEQKP
+634 PSELTYNGSEQKP
-647 AVLAAEGSKMA
+647 AVLAAEGSKMV
-658 EGTDYTVKYPDK
+658 EDTDYTVKYPDK

-679 TVTGKGNYTDT
+679 TVTGQGNYTGIV
-690 AELSYKIKQANGS
+690 ELSYKIKQANGS
-703 GSVTMADYTY
+703 GSVTMANYTF
-713 GDKAPAPVPTSAT
+713 GETAPAPVAESKT
-726 NGTGTDQVSYHYT
+726 NGTANVTYSYT
-739 GDSDTGVH
+739 GTGREGTK
-747 YDSDKAPT
+747 YESQEPPT
-755 DAGSYTVT
+755 VVGKYTVT
-763 ASFKESANATACT
+763 AVFAATKNAGECSASAVFEVKAKGIV
-776 ATANFTVHPKG
+776 AGDFTMDK
-787 LVADNFTLSIAKK
+787 
-800 PTEFTY
+800 TEFTY
-806 NGSEQKPTVSVTDG
+806 DG
-820 CNLAKDTDYTVTYP
+820 NQQQPKVNATGLNAESDYTVSYPKSEEAGTYKV
-834 DASTN
+834 
-839 AGSYTVTVNGQ
+839 TVTGK

-868 ELPKGAE
+868 TLPEGAV
-875 IKTELETYPL
+875 ITTELAEYPV

-893 SHIGLKATGLPEGT
+893 SHIGLKAAGLPEGA
-907 QFGWKAGDTKLD
+907 QFGWEAGDTKL
-919 TSASYEITVN
+919 ASEPRTDSYQITVN
-929 PNDPNYSAGTASVSV
+929 PNSPNYSAGTATVNV
-944 TLTDT
+944 TLAKDI
-949 VTAADSKEGI
+949 APADNKEGI

-979 LKAGA
+979 LNAGA
-984 AKDIAQLTLSGKL
+984 AKDIAQLTRSDKL
-997 SPKEQDD
+997 SPKEQDE

-1014 LLDALDKSAKNV
+1014 LLAALDKSAENV
-1026 TVSTQLNKG
+1026 KVSTQLDKG
-1035 DKSALTDLAITTGGK
+1035 EQGEKSALTGLEITTGGK

-1080 ELSLGSGQQAQQPAV
+1080 ELSLGSGQQPAV

-1102 FNAKNADQ
+1102 FNAKNADP
-1110 NGRFQVV
+1110 NGKFQVV
-1117 HKHTETDASKNFT
+1117 HKHTEADTSKNFT

-1185 PTATPALTASETTWL
+1185 PTAAPALTASETTWL

-1205 LLNAKSGTALS
+1205 LLNTKSGTALS

-1296 SPTPAPTPVPTAAPQ
+1296 TPTPAPTPVPTAAPQ

>member
-44 ADKNTV
+44 ADNNTV

-64 TENGFAVLKALL
+64 TKNGFAALKALL

-99 GVTKPTVSTTG
+99 GVTEPTVSTTG
-110 LSALILRND
+110 LSALVLDSTKNLT
-119 ENIKAA
+119 AA
-125 FDSAAT
+125 FDPAAT

-147 GEVSSVGYTASKP
+147 GSVSAVGCTATPLDKAF
-160 NMISKIS
+160 KIS
-167 VTVSAKPLTATP
+167 VTVSAKPLTAQP

-184 LSAEYGLTMG
+184 LSAEYGCTMG
-194 ELADKIQSK
+194 KLADKIQSK

-208 SGDTDVTGEVQGKWS
+208 SGDTDVTGKVDGKWS
-223 AEDPNAIPAAGT
+223 AEDPNMIPAAGT
-235 ASAEF
+235 ASAKF
-240 LFTPNNSKEYN
+240 LFTPNNSKEYST
-251 PAEATFALDITP
+251 AEATFALDITP
-263 KAVDPKLSVKPD
+263 KTITPKLSVEPD
-275 EKMYDSST
+275 KKMYDGST
-283 DLTTDQKAVITL
+283 DLAADQKAAITL
-295 DGVIPADEGK
+295 DGVIPADAGK
-305 VSADFSS
+305 VSATIGS
-312 IAYDAADSGERTITA
+312 IAYDATDSGERTITA
-327 SGIELTGDQKDN
+327 SGIALTGDQKDN
-339 YELSAVP
+339 YKLSAVP
-346 CTAEGR
+346 CTAKGS

-362 QENFISR
+362 QENFITR
-369 SYNGQD
+369 SYNGAD
-375 QSLQEGELKFTVNG
+375 QPLQEGELVLTANG
-389 KPLQLGSKDYTITYS
+389 QTLQPDTDYTITY
-404 PNCTGVENA
+404 PNGCTGTENA

-427 EGCTFTG
+427 AGCAFTG
-434 STFTNNTSKFT
+434 STGKFT
-445 ILARPLPTVK
+445 IYARPLPTVK

-466 VYQQECTLP
+466 VYPQECALP

-487 KGTLSLLYKKQG
+487 KGTLSLRYKKQG
-499 SGEWSNIAPTEPGKY
+499 SDEWSNIAPTEPGKY

-544 DGSSTVTV
+544 DSSGTVTV
-552 KQSYVYGEAITPEA
+552 NQSYVYGEAITPEA
-566 QNGTGEVSYTY
+566 QNGTGKVSYTY
-577 TGRNGTDYAESATAP
+577 TGRNGTDYAESAAVP

-647 AVLAAEGSKMA
+647 AVLAAEGSKMV

-703 GSVTMADYTY
+703 GSVTMASYTF
-713 GDKAPAPVPTSAT
+713 GETAPEPVAESKT
-726 NGTGTDQVSYHYT
+726 NGTANVTYSYT
-739 GDSDTGVH
+739 GTGREGTE
-747 YDSDKAPT
+747 YESQEPPT
-755 DAGSYTVT
+755 VVGKYTVT
-763 ASFKESANATACT
+763 AVFAATKNAGKCSASAVFEVKAKGIV
-776 ATANFTVHPKG
+776 AGDFTMDK
-787 LVADNFTLSIAKK
+787 
-800 PTEFTY
+800 TEFSY
-806 NGSEQKPTVSVTDG
+806 DGNQQQPAVSPAVSSK
-820 CNLAKDTDYTVTYP
+820 LSAETDYTVSVP
-834 DASTN
+834 ESKN
-839 AGSYTVTVNGQ
+839 AGDYEIKVEGK
-850 GNYTGT
+850 GNYTGI

-868 ELPKGAE
+868 TLPTGAK
-875 IKTELETYPL
+875 IVTELSEYPIN
-885 SIYGGQPL
+885 IYGGQPL
-893 SHIGLKATGLPEGT
+893 SHIGLKAEGLPEGA
-907 QFGWKAGDTKLD
+907 QFGWKAGDTKLA
-919 TSASYEITVN
+919 TSAGDPVSYEITVD
-929 PNDPNYSAGTASVSV
+929 PNDPNYSPVTTSVSV

-966 AASISKTASESGT
+966 AASISKTASEKGKLS
-979 LKAGA
+979 AGA
-984 AKDIAQLTLSGKL
+984 SADIAKLTLSGKL
-997 SPKEQDD
+997 TPKEQDD

-1014 LLDALDKSAKNV
+1014 LLDALDKSAENV

-1035 DKSALTDLAITTGGK
+1035 DKSALTGLAITTGGK

-1080 ELSLGSGQQAQQPAV
+1080 ELSLGSGQQPAV
-1095 PVLVSLS
+1095 PVLVNLS
-1102 FNAKNADQ
+1102 FHAKNADP
-1110 NGRFQVV
+1110 NGKFQVV
-1117 HKHTETDASKNFT
+1117 HKHTEADASKNFT

-1170 SSSSAT
+1170 SPSAT
-1176 PKPDEPQPQ
+1176 PMPDEPQPQ

-1329 SPLPMVAAVL
+1329 SLLPMVAAVL

-1360 LHDVYAPSKKV
+1360 MRDVYAPSKKV
-1371 KLNQNQNNGRNRK
+1371 KLNQNQNNGQGRK

>member
-44 ADKNTV
+44 ADNNTV

-64 TENGFAVLKALL
+64 TKNGFAALRAFL

-99 GVTKPTVSTTG
+99 SVTEPTVSTTG
-110 LSALILRND
+110 LSALVLDSTKNLT
-119 ENIKAA
+119 AA
-125 FDSAAT
+125 FNPAAT

-147 GEVSSVGYTASKP
+147 GSVSAVDYTATPLDKAF
-160 NMISKIS
+160 KIS

-184 LSAEYGLTMG
+184 LSAKYGHTMG
-194 ELADKIQSK
+194 DLADSIQAK

-208 SGDTDVTGEVQGKWS
+208 SGNTDVTGEVAGKWS
-223 AEDPNAIPAAGT
+223 AKDPNAIPAAGT
-235 ASAEF
+235 TSAEF
-240 LFTPNNSKEYN
+240 LFTPDNSKEYST
-251 PAEATFALDITP
+251 AEATFALDITP
-263 KAVDPKLSVKPD
+263 KTVTPKLSVKPD
-275 EKMYDSST
+275 EKMYDGST
-283 DLTTDQKAVITL
+283 DLAADQKATITL

-305 VSADFSS
+305 VSATIGSK
-312 IAYDAADSGERTITA
+312 AYDAADCSSERTITA
-327 SGIELTGDQKDN
+327 SGIALQGEASGN
-339 YELSAVP
+339 YILSANS
-346 CTAEGR
+346 CQTESS
-352 ITPYTGEVSV
+352 ITPYTGKVTVQKNIAFRSYDGEKHPLTNKELTLTDEKGKELTLDTDYTVSYSEEPIGN
-362 QENFISR
+362 QENDVS
-369 SYNGQD
+369 
-375 QSLQEGELKFTVNG
+375 
-389 KPLQLGSKDYTITYS
+389 ITY
-404 PNCTGVENA
+404 
-413 DTEISYTLTGKGNY
+413 TLSGKGNY
-427 EGCTFTG
+427 EGCAFTEKTG
-434 STFTNNTSKFT
+434 SFT
-445 ILARPLPTVK
+445 ILKRPMPNASGSLQDASFTIGETGETYSPQEPSITV
-455 TGSSLGDPITA
+455 TGKDGKPVAGSISLRYKAENSSWTA
-466 VYQQECTLP
+466 DVP
-475 TVDKVSLDQTDA
+475 
-487 KGTLSLLYKKQG
+487 KQ
-499 SGEWSNIAPTEPGKY
+499 PGKY
-514 TIGVYF
+514 SIGAYF
-520 ESSTDK
+520 KSDDAA
-526 YSSGMLNG
+526 YSSGMLENV
-534 ISTTLTIQKA
+534 TAATLT
-544 DGSSTVTV
+544 
-552 KQSYVYGEAITPEA
+552 VYKTLSRE
-566 QNGTGEVSYTY
+566 
-577 TGRNGTDYAESATAP
+577 
-592 TNVGDYTVTAHFDE
+592 
-606 SNYYNAHTATADF
+606 
-619 SITHKS
+619 
-625 IVADDFTLS
+625 DFTLDK
-634 ATEFTYNGSEQKP
+634 TEFTYSGEQQQP
-647 AVLAAEGSKMA
+647 AVSSALSAE
-658 EGTDYTVKYPDK
+658 TDYTV
-670 STDAGSYTI
+670 
-679 TVTGKGNYTDT
+679 
-690 AELSYKIKQANGS
+690 
-703 GSVTMADYTY
+703 SV
-713 GDKAPAPVPTSAT
+713 P
-726 NGTGTDQVSYHYT
+726 
-739 GDSDTGVH
+739 
-747 YDSDKAPT
+747 
-755 DAGSYTVT
+755 
-763 ASFKESANATACT
+763 ES
-776 ATANFTVHPKG
+776 K
-787 LVADNFTLSIAKK
+787 
-800 PTEFTY
+800 
-806 NGSEQKPTVSVTDG
+806 
-820 CNLAKDTDYTVTYP
+820 
-834 DASTN
+834 N
-839 AGSYTVTVNGQ
+839 AGDYEIKVEGK

-856 VELSYKINPAVY
+856 VKLSYKINPAVY
-868 ELPKGAE
+868 TLPKGAE
-875 IKTELETYPL
+875 ITTELETYPVN
-885 SIYGGQPL
+885 IYGGQPL
-893 SHIGLKATGLPEGT
+893 SHIGLKAAGLPEGA
-907 QFGWKAGDTKLD
+907 QFGWKAGDTKLA
-919 TSASYEITVN
+919 TSAGTADYQITVN
-929 PNDPNYSAGTASVSV
+929 PNSPNYSAGTASVSV

-966 AASISKTASESGT
+966 AASISKTASENGK
-979 LKAGA
+979 LNAGA
-984 AKDIAQLTLSGKL
+984 SADIAKLTRSDKL

-1004 LKSAHLSDTA
+1004 LKSAHLSDIA
-1014 LLDALDKSAKNV
+1014 LLDALDKSAENV
-1026 TVSTQLNKG
+1026 KVSTQLDKS

-1080 ELSLGSGQQAQQPAV
+1080 ELSLGSGQQSAVQPAV
-1095 PVLVSLS
+1095 PVLVNLS

-1110 NGRFQVV
+1110 NGKFQVV
-1117 HKHTETDASKNFT
+1117 HKHTEADASKNFT

>member
-25 FAATGTAKAA
+25 FAATGTAKVA

-44 ADKNTV
+44 ADNNTV

-64 TENGFAVLKALL
+64 TKNGFAALKALL

-99 GVTKPTVSTTG
+99 GVTEPTVSTTG
-110 LSALILRND
+110 LSALVLDSTKNLT
-119 ENIKAA
+119 AA
-125 FDSAAT
+125 FDPAAT

-147 GEVSSVGYTASKP
+147 GSVSAVGCTATPLDKAF
-160 NMISKIS
+160 KIS
-167 VTVSAKPLTATP
+167 VTVSAKPLTAQP

-184 LSAEYGLTMG
+184 LSTEYGCTMG
-194 ELADKIQSK
+194 KLADKIQSK

-208 SGDTDVTGEVQGKWS
+208 SGDTDVTGKVDGKWS
-223 AEDPNAIPAAGT
+223 AEDPNMIPAAGT
-235 ASAEF
+235 ASAKF
-240 LFTPNNSKEYN
+240 LFTPNNSKEYST
-251 PAEATFALDITP
+251 AEATFALDITP
-263 KAVDPKLSVKPD
+263 KTITPKLSVEPD
-275 EKMYDSST
+275 KKMYDGST
-283 DLTTDQKAVITL
+283 DLTTDQKTAITL
-295 DGVIPADEGK
+295 DGMIPADAGK
-305 VSADFSS
+305 VSATIGS

-327 SGIELTGDQKDN
+327 SGIALTGDQKDN
-339 YELSAVP
+339 YKLSAVP
-346 CTAEGR
+346 CTAKGS

-362 QENFISR
+362 QENFTTR
-369 SYNGQD
+369 SYTGAAQP
-375 QSLQEGELKFTVNG
+375 LQEGELVLTANG
-389 KPLQLGSKDYTITYS
+389 QTLQPDTDYTITY
-404 PNCTGVENA
+404 PNGCTGTENA

-487 KGTLSLLYKKQG
+487 KGTLSLRYKKQG

-634 ATEFTYNGSEQKP
+634 ATEFTYNGKVQEP
-647 AVLAAEGSKMA
+647 AVSSLTLKDG
-658 EGTDYTVKYPDK
+658 DYEVIAPK
-670 STDAGSYTI
+670 SIDAGNYTL
-679 TVTGKGNYTDT
+679 TVNGKGNYTGT
-690 AELSYKIKQANGS
+690 VELSYKIKQANGS

-713 GDKAPAPVPTSAT
+713 GEAAPAPVPTSAT
-726 NGTGTDQVSYHYT
+726 NGTGD
-739 GDSDTGVH
+739 VH
-747 YDSDKAPT
+747 CTYEGRDGTTYAKSETAPT

-787 LVADNFTLSIAKK
+787 LVADNFTLSLAKN

-806 NGSEQKPTVSVTDG
+806 NGSEQKPTVLVADG
-820 CNLAKDTDYTVTYP
+820 SNLAEGIDYTVKYP

-839 AGSYTVTVNGQ
+839 AGSYKVTVTGK

-868 ELPKGAE
+868 TLPQGAE

-893 SHIGLKATGLPEGT
+893 SHIGLKAAGLPEGT
-907 QFGWKAGDTKLD
+907 QFGWKAGDTKLGA
-919 TSASYEITVN
+919 SAGASSYEITVN
-929 PNDPNYSAGTASVSV
+929 PNDPNYSEGTATVSV
-944 TLTDT
+944 KL
-949 VTAADSKEGI
+949 VNAVAPADSKDGI

-966 AASISKTASESGT
+966 AASISKTASENGT

-984 AKDIAQLTLSGKL
+984 TADIAKLTRSDKL
-997 SPKEQDD
+997 TPKEQDD

-1014 LLDALDKSAKNV
+1014 LLDALDKSAENV

-1035 DKSALTDLAITTGGK
+1035 EKSALTGLAITKGGK

-1080 ELSLGSGQQAQQPAV
+1080 ELSLSSGQQAQQPAV

-1102 FNAKNADQ
+1102 FNAKNADP
-1110 NGRFQVV
+1110 NGKFQVV

-1185 PTATPALTASETTWL
+1185 PTAAPALTASETTWL
-1200 GGYGA
+1200 GGYSA

-1227 YIITGVQKSGVT
+1227 YIITGVQNSGVT

-1371 KLNQNQNNGRNRK
+1371 KLNQNQNNGRSRK

>member
-82 FSPSAVTSID
+82 FSPSAVTTSD
-92 NTTAKGF
+92 TAAAKGF
-99 GVTKPTVSTTG
+99 LVTEPTVSTTG
-110 LSALILRND
+110 LSALVLLSNK
-119 ENIKAA
+119 NIKAA

-131 YTFKA
+131 YTFTA

-147 GEVSSVGYTASKP
+147 GGVSAVNYTATPLDKAF
-160 NMISKIS
+160 KIS

-179 VQNTT
+179 VQNAT

-208 SGDTDVTGEVQGKWS
+208 SGDTDVTGKADGNWS
-223 AEDPNAIPAAGT
+223 AEDPNMIPAAGT
-235 ASAEF
+235 ASAKF

-263 KAVDPKLSVKPD
+263 KTITPKLSVKPA
-275 EKMYDSST
+275 EKMYDGGT
-283 DLTTDQKAVITL
+283 DLTADQKAAITP
-295 DGVIPADEGK
+295 DGVIQADAGK
-305 VSADFSS
+305 VSATIGS
-312 IAYDAADSGERTITA
+312 IVYDKADSGERTITA

-339 YELSAVP
+339 YKLSADS
-346 CTAEGR
+346 CSAKGS

-362 QENFISR
+362 QENFTSR
-369 SYNGQD
+369 SYNGKPQP
-375 QSLQEGELKFTVNG
+375 LQKGELVLTANG
-389 KPLQLGSKDYTITYS
+389 QTLQPDTDYTITY
-404 PNCTGVENA
+404 PHGCDGIENA

-427 EGCTFTG
+427 AGCTFTG
-434 STFTNNTSKFT
+434 STGKFT

-466 VYQQECTLP
+466 VYQQKYTLP
-475 TVDKVSLDQTDA
+475 TVSNDILNDTDA
-487 KGTLSLLYKKQG
+487 QGTLSLRYKQG
-499 SGEWSNIAPTEPGKY
+499 SGEWSNKAPTEPGKY

-544 DGSSTVTV
+544 EGSGTVTV

-592 TNVGDYTVTAHFDE
+592 TNVGDYTVTATFAE
-606 SNYYNAHTATADF
+606 SNTHNACKATADF

-647 AVLAAEGSKMA
+647 AVLAAEGSKMV

-670 STDAGSYTI
+670 STDADNYTLTVNGKGNYTDSVTCSYTI
-679 TVTGKGNYTDT
+679 KKAAGSGSVTMASYTFGETAPEPVAESKTNGTANVTYSYTGRERTEYKSQERPTVVGKYTVTAVFAATKNAGECSASADFEVKAKGIVAGDFTMDKTEFTYDGSEQKPTVSPVTEGIDYTVEYPAKSTNAGSYKVTVTGKGNYT
-690 AELSYKIKQANGS
+690 GS
-703 GSVTMADYTY
+703 
-713 GDKAPAPVPTSAT
+713 
-726 NGTGTDQVSYHYT
+726 
-739 GDSDTGVH
+739 
-747 YDSDKAPT
+747 
-755 DAGSYTVT
+755 
-763 ASFKESANATACT
+763 
-776 ATANFTVHPKG
+776 
-787 LVADNFTLSIAKK
+787 
-800 PTEFTY
+800 
-806 NGSEQKPTVSVTDG
+806 
-820 CNLAKDTDYTVTYP
+820 
-834 DASTN
+834 
-839 AGSYTVTVNGQ
+839 
-850 GNYTGT
+850 

-868 ELPKGAE
+868 TLPEGAV
-875 IKTELETYPL
+875 IKTELETYPV

-893 SHIGLKATGLPEGT
+893 SHIGLKATGLPEGA
-907 QFGWKAGDTKLD
+907 QFGWKEGDKTLAISAD
-919 TSASYEITVN
+919 TADYQITVD
-929 PNDPNYSAGTASVSV
+929 PNDPNYSPVTTSVSV

-966 AASISKTASESGT
+966 AASISKTASEN
-979 LKAGA
+979 
-984 AKDIAQLTLSGKL
+984 GKL
-997 SPKEQDD
+997 SAGASADIAKLTRSDKLTPKEQDD
-1004 LKSAHLSDTA
+1004 LKSAHLSDIA
-1014 LLDALDKSAKNV
+1014 LLDALDKSAENV

-1035 DKSALTDLAITTGGK
+1035 EKSALTGLAITTGGK
-1050 AALGESSGTATYTAK
+1050 AALGKSSGTATYTAK

-1080 ELSLGSGQQAQQPAV
+1080 ELSLGSGQQPAV
-1095 PVLVSLS
+1095 PVLVNLS

-1110 NGRFQVV
+1110 NGKFQVV

-1155 SFSIQYTAPASGGSS
+1155 SFSIQYTAPASGGS

-1296 SPTPAPTPVPTAAPQ
+1296 SPTPAPTPAPTAAPQ

-1371 KLNQNQNNGRNRK
+1371 KLNQNQNNGQGRK

>member
-1 MKYIQR
+1 MKFTQKLL
-7 IFSFVISTAL
+7 SLVTSLAL
-17 ACGLVTNA
+17 ACGM
-25 FAATGTAKAA
+25 AANMLPVQAA
-35 APVPAITLT
+35 AAQPVPTITLT
-44 ADKNTV
+44 ADKTTVCVGEPVTLTV
-50 SVGDT
+50 S
-55 ITISMAVDG
+55 IDG
-64 TENGFAVLKALL
+64 
-76 NYNADA
+76 
-82 FSPSAVTSID
+82 S
-92 NTTAKGF
+92 
-99 GVTKPTVSTTG
+99 
-110 LSALILRND
+110 
-119 ENIKAA
+119 KAA
-125 FDSAAT
+125 FAGLAAT
-131 YTFKA
+131 LQYDTSAFTFTGAVKDYKGSDYDKVTCPQLNEKNELSRLVLEA
-136 TQAGTFDFSVS
+136 DAAAAVNLGKVVSCTFIANKTGKTFAFSLSGDFSVKGTDSTDFSVS
-147 GEVSSVGYTASKP
+147 T
-160 NMISKIS
+160 NIS
-167 VTVSAKPLTATP
+167 VSAKTLTAD
-179 VQNTT
+179 VSESAK
-184 LSAEYGLTMG
+184 LSGTY
-194 ELADKIQSK
+194 
-203 DFVLK
+203 
-208 SGDTDVTGEVQGKWS
+208 GEVPSQKDLSSMVTFKDGDKTVKPEGTWS
-223 AEDPNAIPAAGT
+223 FSG
-235 ASAEF
+235 SAPSV
-240 LFTPNNSKEYN
+240 TDK
-251 PAEATFALDITP
+251 EATFRFTPKDTSTYAPLDVAFPVTITP
-263 KAVDPKLSVKPD
+263 KAVTPKLSVEPD
-275 EKMYDSST
+275 KKMYDGST
-283 DLTTDQKAVITL
+283 DLAADQKAEITL
-295 DGVIPADEGK
+295 DGVIPADAGK
-305 VSADFSS
+305 VSATIGS

-327 SGIELTGDQKDN
+327 SGIVLTGDQKDN
-339 YELSAVP
+339 YELSADS
-346 CTAEGR
+346 CTAKGR
-352 ITPYTGEVSV
+352 ITPYNGKVTV
-362 QENFISR
+362 QKNIASR
-369 SYNGQD
+369 SYDGKSHPLTN
-375 QSLQEGELKFTVNG
+375 EELILTADEIVDENRKKLT
-389 KPLQLGSKDYTITYS
+389 LDTDYTVSYSEDPSGSQENDMSITY
-404 PNCTGVENA
+404 
-413 DTEISYTLTGKGNY
+413 TLSGKGNY
-427 EGCTFTG
+427 EGCAFTEDTG
-434 STFTNNTSKFT
+434 SFIILKRPMPNASGSLQDASFT
-445 ILARPLPTVK
+445 IGETYTPQKPGISVTGKDGKTVA
-455 TGSSLGDPITA
+455 GSISLRYKAENSSWTA
-466 VYQQECTLP
+466 DVPSQ
-475 TVDKVSLDQTDA
+475 
-487 KGTLSLLYKKQG
+487 
-499 SGEWSNIAPTEPGKY
+499 PGKY
-514 TIGVYF
+514 SIGAYF
-520 ESSTDK
+520 ESDDAA
-526 YSSGMLNG
+526 YSSGMLENV
-534 ISTTLTIQKA
+534 TAATLTVYKTLSQK
-544 DGSSTVTV
+544 DFTLDKTEFTYSG
-552 KQSYVYGEAITPEA
+552 KQQQPA
-566 QNGTGEVSYTY
+566 VSPAV
-577 TGRNGTDYAESATAP
+577 NSALSAETDYTVSVPESV
-592 TNVGDYTVTAHFDE
+592 NVGDYKIKVE
-606 SNYYNAHTATADF
+606 GKGYYKGEVQF
-619 SITHKS
+619 
-625 IVADDFTLS
+625 
-634 ATEFTYNGSEQKP
+634 
-647 AVLAAEGSKMA
+647 
-658 EGTDYTVKYPDK
+658 DYTIAK
-670 STDAGSYTI
+670 A
-679 TVTGKGNYTDT
+679 
-690 AELSYKIKQANGS
+690 AGS

-713 GDKAPAPVPTSAT
+713 GEAAPAPVATSAT

-787 LVADNFTLSIAKK
+787 LVANDFTLSG
-800 PTEFTY
+800 TEFIY
-806 NGSEQKPTVSVTDG
+806 SGSEQKPTVSPVTEGRKLD
-820 CNLAKDTDYTVTYP
+820 KDTDYTVESP
-834 DASTN
+834 ESTN
-839 AGSYTVTVNGQ
+839 AGSYKVTVTGK

-868 ELPKGAE
+868 TLPQGAE

-893 SHIGLKATGLPEGT
+893 SHIGLKATGLPEGA
-907 QFGWKAGDTKLD
+907 QFGWKAGDTKLGA
-919 TSASYEITVN
+919 SAGASSYEITVN
-929 PNDPNYSAGTASVSV
+929 PNDPNYSEGTATVSV
-944 TLTDT
+944 KL
-949 VTAADSKEGI
+949 VNAVAPADSKEGI

-966 AASISKTASESGT
+966 AASISKTASENGT

-984 AKDIAQLTLSGKL
+984 TADIAKLTRSDKL

-1014 LLDALDKSAKNV
+1014 LLDALDKSAENV

-1035 DKSALTDLAITTGGK
+1035 EKSALTGLAITTGGK
-1050 AALGESSGTATYTAK
+1050 AALGADSGTATYTAK

-1080 ELSLGSGQQAQQPAV
+1080 ELSLGSGQQPAV
-1095 PVLVSLS
+1095 PVLVNLS
-1102 FNAKNADQ
+1102 FHAKNADP
-1110 NGRFQVV
+1110 NGKFQVV

-1371 KLNQNQNNGRNRK
+1371 KLSQNQNNGRNRK

>member
-1 MKYIQR
+1 MKFTQKLL
-7 IFSFVISTAL
+7 SLVTSLAL
-17 ACGLVTNA
+17 ACGM
-25 FAATGTAKAA
+25 AANMLPVQAA
-35 APVPAITLT
+35 AAQPAPTITLT
-44 ADKNTV
+44 ADKTTVCVGEPVTLTV
-50 SVGDT
+50 S
-55 ITISMAVDG
+55 IDG
-64 TENGFAVLKALL
+64 
-76 NYNADA
+76 
-82 FSPSAVTSID
+82 S
-92 NTTAKGF
+92 
-99 GVTKPTVSTTG
+99 
-110 LSALILRND
+110 
-119 ENIKAA
+119 KAA
-125 FDSAAT
+125 FAGLAAT
-131 YTFKA
+131 LQYDTSAFTFTGAVKDYKGSDYDKVTCPQLNEKNELSRLVLEA
-136 TQAGTFDFSVS
+136 DAAAAVNLGKVVSCTFIANKTGKTFAFSLSGDFSVKGTDSTDFSVS
-147 GEVSSVGYTASKP
+147 T
-160 NMISKIS
+160 NIS
-167 VTVSAKPLTATP
+167 VSAKTLTAEISE
-179 VQNTT
+179 NAK
-184 LSAEYGLTMG
+184 LSGTYGEDLSK
-194 ELADKIQSK
+194 KIQSDMVTFK
-203 DFVLK
+203 DGDKTVKPEGTWSF
-208 SGDTDVTGEVQGKWS
+208 SGSAPSVTDKEVT
-223 AEDPNAIPAAGT
+223 
-235 ASAEF
+235 F
-240 LFTPNNSKEYN
+240 RFTPKDTSIYA
-251 PAEATFALDITP
+251 PLDVAFPVTITP

-295 DGVIPADEGK
+295 DGVIPADAGK

-327 SGIELTGDQKDN
+327 SGIELTGDQKSN
-339 YELSAVP
+339 YKLSADS
-346 CTAEGR
+346 CTAKGS

-362 QENFISR
+362 QENFASR
-369 SYNGQD
+369 SYTGVD
-375 QSLQEGELKFTVNG
+375 QPLGKGELVLTANG
-389 KPLQLGSKDYTITYS
+389 KTLQPDTDYTIAY
-404 PNCTGVENA
+404 PHGCDGVENA

-427 EGCTFTG
+427 AGCKFTG
-434 STFTNNTSKFT
+434 STGKFT
-445 ILARPLPTVK
+445 IYARPLPTVK
-455 TGSSLGDPITA
+455 TGSSLGNPITA
-466 VYQQECTLP
+466 VYQQKYTLP
-475 TVDKVSLDQTDA
+475 TVSNDILNETNAQ
-487 KGTLSLLYKKQG
+487 GTLSLRYKQG
-499 SGEWSNIAPTEPGKY
+499 SGEWSNKTPTEPGKY

-520 ESSTDK
+520 ESSTDQ

-544 DGSSTVTV
+544 ESSSTVTV
-552 KQSYVYGEAITPEA
+552 NQSYVYGEAITPTA
-566 QNGTGEVSYTY
+566 QDGTGDVSYTY

-606 SNYYNAHTATADF
+606 SDYYNAHTATADF

-634 ATEFTYNGSEQKP
+634 DTEFTYNGSEQKP

-703 GSVTMADYTY
+703 GSVTMTDYTY

-763 ASFKESANATACT
+763 ARFEKSANATACT
-776 ATANFTVHPKG
+776 ATANFTVKRKG
-787 LVADNFTLSIAKK
+787 LVANDFRLSLAKK

-806 NGSEQKPTVSVTDG
+806 NGSEQKPTVSVADG
-820 CNLAKDTDYTVTYP
+820 SNLAEGTDYTVTYP

-839 AGSYTVTVNGQ
+839 AGSYKVTVTGK

-868 ELPKGAE
+868 TLPQGAK
-875 IKTELETYPL
+875 ITTELGTYPL

-893 SHIGLKATGLPEGT
+893 SHIGLKAAGLPEGA
-907 QFGWKAGDTKLD
+907 QFGWKAGDTKLGA
-919 TSASYEITVN
+919 SAGASSYEITVN
-929 PNDPNYSAGTASVSV
+929 PNDPNYSEGTATVSV
-944 TLTDT
+944 KL
-949 VTAADSKEGI
+949 VNAVAPADSKEGI

-966 AASISKTASESGT
+966 AASISKTASENGK
-979 LKAGA
+979 LNAGA
-984 AKDIAQLTLSGKL
+984 TKDIAQLTRSDKL

-1014 LLDALDKSAKNV
+1014 LLDALDKSAENV

-1035 DKSALTDLAITTGGK
+1035 DKSALTDLAITKGGK
-1050 AALGESSGTATYTAK
+1050 AALGADNDTTAYTATYTAK

-1080 ELSLGSGQQAQQPAV
+1080 ELSLGSGQQPAV

-1102 FNAKNADQ
+1102 FNAKNADP
-1110 NGRFQVV
+1110 NGKFQVV

-1130 TQYDCRS
+1130 TQYDCQS

-1316 APQPEAEPQEKSH
+1316 TPQPEAEPQEKSH

-1371 KLNQNQNNGRNRK
+1371 KLNQSQNNGRNRK

>member
-1 MKYIQR
+1 MNLKYKLI
-7 IFSFVISTAL
+7 SFVTSLALIGTMSANAL
-17 ACGLVTNA
+17 AEKPSKS
-25 FAATGTAKAA
+25 AAVAQ
-35 APVPAITLT
+35 PNITLT
-44 ADKNTV
+44 TSTPNIQLGQSVDITLSIDAQKEGFAGLSAVVGCAQAGLTPAKVSSSISDDVKKNFSQVRLPEKTDKGFSGLILVAESLQQVQLSDVSVYTFTAEKVGTYTV
-50 SVGDT
+50 SVSGDYSDASGNST
-55 ITISMAVDG
+55 
-64 TENGFAVLKALL
+64 L
-76 NYNADA
+76 YNAV
-82 FSPSAVTSID
+82 SPLTI
-92 NTTAKGF
+92 
-99 GVTKPTVSTTG
+99 
-110 LSALILRND
+110 
-119 ENIKAA
+119 
-125 FDSAAT
+125 
-131 YTFKA
+131 
-136 TQAGTFDFSVS
+136 
-147 GEVSSVGYTASKP
+147 
-160 NMISKIS
+160 
-167 VTVSAKPLTATP
+167 TVSAK
-179 VQNTT
+179 T
-184 LSAEYGLTMG
+184 LKASVSNSAKLSGTYGEDLSQ
-194 ELADKIQSK
+194 KIQSDMVTFK
-203 DFVLK
+203 D
-208 SGDTDVTGEVQGKWS
+208 GDTTVKPEGTWSFSGSAPSVTDKE
-223 AEDPNAIPAAGT
+223 AI
-235 ASAEF
+235 F
-240 LFTPNNSKEYN
+240 RFTPKDTSTYA
-251 PAEATFALDITP
+251 PLDVKFPVIITP
-263 KAVDPKLSVKPD
+263 KTVTPTLSVEPTK
-275 EKMYDSST
+275 KMYDGST
-283 DLTTDQKAVITL
+283 DLAADQKATITL

-305 VSADFSS
+305 VSATIGSK
-312 IAYDAADSGERTITA
+312 AYDAADCSSERTITA
-327 SGIELTGDQKDN
+327 SGIELTGDKKHN
-339 YELSAVP
+339 YTLSADS
-346 CTAEGR
+346 CSAKGS

-362 QENFISR
+362 QENFTTR
-369 SYNGQD
+369 SYTGAEQP
-375 QSLQEGELKFTVNG
+375 LQEGELKFTVNG
-389 KPLQLGSKDYTITYS
+389 KPLQLGSKDYTITYT
-404 PNCTGVENA
+404 PNCTGTENA

-427 EGCTFTG
+427 AGCTFTG
-434 STFTNNTSKFT
+434 STGSFK

-455 TGSSLGDPITA
+455 TGSTLGDPITA
-466 VYQQECTLP
+466 VYQQEYTLP
-475 TVDKVSLDQTDA
+475 TVSNDILNETNAQ
-487 KGTLSLLYKKQG
+487 GTLSLRYKQG
-499 SGEWSNIAPTEPGKY
+499 SGEWSTGVPSDPGEY

-520 ESSTDK
+520 KSSTNQ

-544 DGSSTVTV
+544 EGRGTVTV
-552 KQSYVYGEAITPEA
+552 NQSYVYGEAITPTA
-566 QNGTGEVSYTY
+566 QDGTGKVSYTY

-592 TNVGDYTVTAHFDE
+592 TNVGKYTVIAHFAE
-606 SNYYNAHTATADF
+606 SDTHNAHTATADF
-619 SITHKS
+619 SITTKS
-625 IVADDFTLS
+625 IAKEDFTLS
-634 ATEFTYNGSEQKP
+634 PSEFTYNGSEQKP
-647 AVLAAEGSKMA
+647 AVLAAEGRKMV

-670 STDAGSYTI
+670 STDAGSYKV
-679 TVTGKGNYTDT
+679 TVNGKDNYTGSVDY
-690 AELSYKIKQANGS
+690 SYTIKKAAGS
-703 GSVTMADYTY
+703 GSVTMASYTF
-713 GDKAPAPVPTSAT
+713 GETTPKPVAESKT
-726 NGTGTDQVSYHYT
+726 NGTANVTYSYT
-739 GDSDTGVH
+739 GTGREGTE
-747 YDSDKAPT
+747 YKSQERPT
-755 DAGSYTVT
+755 AVGKYTVT
-763 ASFKESANATACT
+763 AVFAATENAGECSASADFEVKAKGIV
-776 ATANFTVHPKG
+776 AGDFTMDK
-787 LVADNFTLSIAKK
+787 
-800 PTEFTY
+800 TEFTY
-806 NGSEQKPTVSVTDG
+806 DGNQQQPAVSSR
-820 CNLAKDTDYTVTYP
+820 LSAETDYTVSVP
-834 DASTN
+834 ESKN
-839 AGSYTVTVNGQ
+839 AGDYEIKVEGK

-868 ELPKGAE
+868 KLPEGAK
-875 IKTELETYPL
+875 ITTELETYPV

-893 SHIGLKATGLPEGT
+893 SHIGLKATGLPEGA
-907 QFGWKAGDTKLD
+907 QFGWSAEDRDKTLD
-919 TSASYEITVN
+919 VGTASYHITVN
-929 PNDPNYSAGTASVSV
+929 PNSPNYSAGTATVSV
-944 TLTDT
+944 TL
-949 VTAADSKEGI
+949 AKAIAPADSKEGI

-966 AASISKTASESGT
+966 AASISKTASE
-979 LKAGA
+979 K
-984 AKDIAQLTLSGKL
+984 GKL
-997 SPKEQDD
+997 SAGASADIAKLTRSDKLTPKEQDD
-1004 LKSAHLSDTA
+1004 LKSAHLSDIA
-1014 LLDALDKSAKNV
+1014 LLDALDKSAENV

-1035 DKSALTDLAITTGGK
+1035 EKSALTDLAITTGGK
-1050 AALGESSGTATYTAK
+1050 AALGESSGSATYTAK

-1080 ELSLGSGQQAQQPAV
+1080 ELSLSSGQQAQQPAV

-1110 NGRFQVV
+1110 NGKFQVV

-1170 SSSSAT
+1170 SPSAT

-1316 APQPEAEPQEKSH
+1316 ATPQPEAEPQEKSH

>member
-1 MKYIQR
+1 MKFKYR
-7 IFSFVISTAL
+7 LLSLATSLAL
-17 ACGLVTNA
+17 VFGLNTNA
-25 FAATGTAKAA
+25 LA
-35 APVPAITLT
+35 APVTKSAKT
-44 ADKNTV
+44 AAAVPEIKLSATNENVQVGDELTV
-50 SVGDT
+50 SV
-55 ITISMAVDG
+55 SVDG
-64 TENGFAVLKALL
+64 SANGFAALVVGL
-76 NYNADA
+76 DFKPASFNATKVESIAAKDAQNYN
-82 FSPSAVTSID
+82 VTPISKVAQSTE
-92 NTTAKGF
+92 N
-99 GVTKPTVSTTG
+99 PTGYSKLGLDST
-110 LSALILRND
+110 N
-119 ENIKAA
+119 NIKANLGTV
-125 FDSAAT
+125 AT

-136 TQAGTFDFSVS
+136 VKAGKYDFTVSGNVSAVDESTGTVGAATAITKSSKLTVTVGAKTLTADAKNHPALTGTYGDSWETLATQIDNSKVQLSESVKGTWAYAGTAARPTVADKSADFIFTPEDAATYSTATASFTLNIAPKELKPVLNLSDKMYDGSNAVTKGQNASVS
-147 GEVSSVGYTASKP
+147 LEGVLDKDDV
-160 NMISKIS
+160 
-167 VTVSAKPLTATP
+167 
-179 VQNTT
+179 
-184 LSAEYGLTMG
+184 SAEY
-194 ELADKIQSK
+194 
-203 DFVLK
+203 
-208 SGDTDVTGEVQGKWS
+208 
-223 AEDPNAIPAAGT
+223 
-235 ASAEF
+235 
-240 LFTPNNSKEYN
+240 KE
-251 PAEATFALDITP
+251 I
-263 KAVDPKLSVKPD
+263 S
-275 EKMYDSST
+275 YDSEN
-283 DLTTDQKAVITL
+283 A
-295 DGVIPADEGK
+295 
-305 VSADFSS
+305 
-312 IAYDAADSGERTITA
+312 GEHTATA
-327 SGIELTGDQKDN
+327 SGIALTGDQKDN
-339 YELSAVP
+339 YELSADS
-346 CTAEGR
+346 CTAKGR
-352 ITPYTGEVSV
+352 ITPYTGKVTV
-362 QENFISR
+362 QKNIASR
-369 SYNGQD
+369 SYDGKSHPLTN
-375 QSLQEGELKFTVNG
+375 EELILTADEIVDENRKKLT
-389 KPLQLGSKDYTITYS
+389 LDTDYTVSYSEDPSGSQENDMSITY
-404 PNCTGVENA
+404 
-413 DTEISYTLTGKGNY
+413 TLSGKGNY
-427 EGCTFTG
+427 EGCAFTEDTG
-434 STFTNNTSKFT
+434 SFIILKRPMPNASGSLQDASFT
-445 ILARPLPTVK
+445 IGETYTPQKPGISVTGKDGKTVA
-455 TGSSLGDPITA
+455 GSISLRYKAENSSWTA
-466 VYQQECTLP
+466 DVPSQ
-475 TVDKVSLDQTDA
+475 
-487 KGTLSLLYKKQG
+487 
-499 SGEWSNIAPTEPGKY
+499 PGKY
-514 TIGVYF
+514 SIGAYF
-520 ESSTDK
+520 ESDDAA
-526 YSSGMLNG
+526 YSSGMLENV
-534 ISTTLTIQKA
+534 TAATLTVYKTLSQK
-544 DGSSTVTV
+544 DFTLDKTEFTYSG
-552 KQSYVYGEAITPEA
+552 KQQQPA
-566 QNGTGEVSYTY
+566 VSPAV
-577 TGRNGTDYAESATAP
+577 NSALSAETDYTVSVPESV
-592 TNVGDYTVTAHFDE
+592 NVGDYKIKVE
-606 SNYYNAHTATADF
+606 GKGYYKGEVQF
-619 SITHKS
+619 
-625 IVADDFTLS
+625 
-634 ATEFTYNGSEQKP
+634 
-647 AVLAAEGSKMA
+647 
-658 EGTDYTVKYPDK
+658 DYTIAK
-670 STDAGSYTI
+670 A
-679 TVTGKGNYTDT
+679 
-690 AELSYKIKQANGS
+690 AGS

-713 GDKAPAPVPTSAT
+713 GEAAPAPVATSAT

-787 LVADNFTLSIAKK
+787 LVADDFTLNLAKK

-806 NGSEQKPTVSVTDG
+806 NGSEQKPTVLVTDG

-834 DASTN
+834 EASTN
-839 AGSYTVTVNGQ
+839 AGSYKVTVTGK

-868 ELPKGAE
+868 KLPEGAK
-875 IKTELETYPL
+875 ITTELETYPVN
-885 SIYGGQPL
+885 IYGGQPL
-893 SHIGLKATGLPEGT
+893 SHIGLKAEGLPEGA
-907 QFGWKAGDTKLD
+907 QFGWKAGDTKLAI
-919 TSASYEITVN
+919 SAGAPNYEITVN
-929 PNDPNYSAGTASVSV
+929 PNDPNYSAVTASVSV

-949 VTAADSKEGI
+949 VAPADSKEGI

-966 AASISKTASESGT
+966 AASISKTASENGK
-979 LKAGA
+979 LNAGA
-984 AKDIAQLTLSGKL
+984 SADIAKLTRSDKL
-997 SPKEQDD
+997 TPKEQDD

-1014 LLDALDKSAKNV
+1014 LLAALDKSAENV

-1035 DKSALTDLAITTGGK
+1035 EKSALTDLAITTGGK

-1080 ELSLGSGQQAQQPAV
+1080 ELSLSSGQQAQQPAV

-1102 FNAKNADQ
+1102 FNAKNADP
-1110 NGRFQVV
+1110 NGKFQVV

-1205 LLNAKSGTALS
+1205 LLNAKSGTSLS

>member
-1 MKYIQR
+1 MKFTQKLL
-7 IFSFVISTAL
+7 SLVTSLAL
-17 ACGLVTNA
+17 ACGM
-25 FAATGTAKAA
+25 AANMLPVQAA
-35 APVPAITLT
+35 AAQPAPTITLT
-44 ADKNTV
+44 ADKTTVCVGEPVTLTV
-50 SVGDT
+50 S
-55 ITISMAVDG
+55 IDG
-64 TENGFAVLKALL
+64 
-76 NYNADA
+76 
-82 FSPSAVTSID
+82 S
-92 NTTAKGF
+92 
-99 GVTKPTVSTTG
+99 
-110 LSALILRND
+110 
-119 ENIKAA
+119 KAA
-125 FDSAAT
+125 FAGLAAT
-131 YTFKA
+131 LQYDTSAFTFTGAVKDYKGGDYDKVTCPQLNEKNELSRLVLEA
-136 TQAGTFDFSVS
+136 DAAAAVNLGKVVSCTFIANKTGKTFAFSLSGDFSVKGTDSTDFSVS
-147 GEVSSVGYTASKP
+147 T
-160 NMISKIS
+160 NIS
-167 VTVSAKPLTATP
+167 VSAKTLTAEISESAK
-179 VQNTT
+179 
-184 LSAEYGLTMG
+184 LSGTYGEDLSK
-194 ELADKIQSK
+194 KIQSDMVTFK
-203 DFVLK
+203 DGDKTVKPEGTWSF
-208 SGDTDVTGEVQGKWS
+208 SGSAPSVTDKEVT
-223 AEDPNAIPAAGT
+223 
-235 ASAEF
+235 F
-240 LFTPNNSKEYN
+240 RFTPKDTSIYA
-251 PAEATFALDITP
+251 PLDVAFPVTITP
-263 KAVDPKLSVKPD
+263 KAVTPKLSVEPD
-275 EKMYDSST
+275 KKMYDGSAN
-283 DLTTDQKAVITL
+283 LTTDQKAAITL

-327 SGIELTGDQKDN
+327 SGIELTGDQKSN
-339 YELSAVP
+339 YKLSADS
-346 CTAEGR
+346 CTAKGS

-362 QENFISR
+362 QENFITR
-369 SYNGQD
+369 SYNGKP
-375 QSLQEGELKFTVNG
+375 QSLQEGELVLTANG
-389 KPLQLGSKDYTITYS
+389 KTLQSGKDYTITY
-404 PNCTGVENA
+404 PHGCTGTENA
-413 DTEISYTLTGKGNY
+413 DAEISYTLTGKGNY
-427 EGCTFTG
+427 AGCTFTG
-434 STFTNNTSKFT
+434 STGSFK

-466 VYQQECTLP
+466 VYQQKYTLP
-475 TVDKVSLDQTDA
+475 TVSNDILNEANAQ
-487 KGTLSLLYKKQG
+487 GTLSLRYKQG
-499 SGEWSNIAPTEPGKY
+499 SGKWSTEVSSEPGEY

-520 ESSTDK
+520 ESSTNQ

-534 ISTTLTIQKA
+534 ISTTLIIQKA
-544 DGSSTVTV
+544 EGSGTVTV
-552 KQSYVYGEAITPEA
+552 KQSYVYGEAIAPTA
-566 QNGTGEVSYTY
+566 QDGTGEVSYTY

-606 SNYYNAHTATADF
+606 SDYYNAHTATADF

-647 AVLAAEGSKMA
+647 SVLAAEGSKMV

-670 STDAGSYTI
+670 STDAGSYTV
-679 TVTGKGNYTDT
+679 TVTGKGNYTGPV
-690 AELSYKIKQANGS
+690 ELSYKIKQANGS

-713 GDKAPAPVPTSAT
+713 GEAAPAPVATSAT
-726 NGTGTDQVSYHYT
+726 NSIDQVRYT
-739 GDSDTGVH
+739 GRDGTTYAESET
-747 YDSDKAPT
+747 APT
-755 DAGSYTVT
+755 NAGSYTVT
-763 ASFKESANATACT
+763 ASFEESANATACT
-776 ATANFTVHPKG
+776 ATANFIVKPKG
-787 LVADNFTLSIAKK
+787 LVADNFTLSLAKN

-806 NGSEQKPTVSVTDG
+806 NGGEQKPTVLVADG
-820 CNLAKDTDYTVTYP
+820 SNLAEGTDYTVTYP
-834 DASTN
+834 EASTN

-868 ELPKGAE
+868 KLPEGAK
-875 IKTELETYPL
+875 ITTELETYPVN
-885 SIYGGQPL
+885 IYGGQPL
-893 SHIGLKATGLPEGT
+893 SHIGLKATGLPEGA
-907 QFGWKAGDTKLD
+907 QFGWKAGDTKLGA
-919 TSASYEITVN
+919 SAGASSYEITVN
-929 PNDPNYSAGTASVSV
+929 PNDPNYSEGTATVSV
-944 TLTDT
+944 KL
-949 VTAADSKEGI
+949 VNAVAPADSKEGI
-959 TGQLSTV
+959 TNQLSTI
-966 AASISKTASESGT
+966 AASISKTASENGK

-984 AKDIAQLTLSGKL
+984 AKDIAQLTRSDKL
-997 SPKEQDD
+997 TPKEQDD

-1014 LLDALDKSAKNV
+1014 LLDALDKSAENV

-1035 DKSALTDLAITTGGK
+1035 EKSALTGLAITTGGK

-1080 ELSLGSGQQAQQPAV
+1080 ELSLGSGQQPAV

-1102 FNAKNADQ
+1102 FHAKNADL
-1110 NGRFQVV
+1110 NGKFQVV
-1117 HKHTETDASKNFT
+1117 HKHAEADASKNFT

-1170 SSSSAT
+1170 SPSAT

-1316 APQPEAEPQEKSH
+1316 ATPQPEAEPQEKSH

>member
-1 MKYIQR
+1 MKFTQKLL
-7 IFSFVISTAL
+7 SLVTSLAL
-17 ACGLVTNA
+17 ACGM
-25 FAATGTAKAA
+25 AANMLPVQAA
-35 APVPAITLT
+35 AAQPAPTITLT
-44 ADKNTV
+44 ADKTTVCVGEPVTLTV
-50 SVGDT
+50 SV
-55 ITISMAVDG
+55 DG
-64 TENGFAVLKALL
+64 
-76 NYNADA
+76 
-82 FSPSAVTSID
+82 S
-92 NTTAKGF
+92 
-99 GVTKPTVSTTG
+99 
-110 LSALILRND
+110 
-119 ENIKAA
+119 KAA
-125 FDSAAT
+125 FAGLAAT
-131 YTFKA
+131 LQYDTSAFTFTNAAQDYTGNDYKVTCPQLNKKNELSGLVLEANTAAAVDLGKVVSYTFIANK
-136 TQAGTFDFSVS
+136 TGKTFAFSLSGDFSVKGTDS
-147 GEVSSVGYTASKP
+147 TDFSAVST
-160 NMISKIS
+160 NIS
-167 VTVSAKPLTATP
+167 VSAKTLTAEISE
-179 VQNTT
+179 NAK
-184 LSAEYGLTMG
+184 LSGTYGEDLSQ
-194 ELADKIQSK
+194 KIQSDMVTFK
-203 DFVLK
+203 DSDTTVKPDGTWSF
-208 SGDTDVTGEVQGKWS
+208 SGSAPSVTDK
-223 AEDPNAIPAAGT
+223 
-235 ASAEF
+235 
-240 LFTPNNSKEYN
+240 
-251 PAEATFALDITP
+251 EATFRFTPKDTSTYAPLDVAFPVTITP
-263 KAVDPKLSVKPD
+263 KAVTPKLSVEPA
-275 EKMYDSST
+275 EKMYDGNA
-283 DLTTDQKAVITL
+283 DLTADQKQKVAITL

-305 VSADFSS
+305 VSATSGS

-327 SGIELTGDQKDN
+327 SGIVLTGDQKDN

-346 CTAEGR
+346 CTAKGS
-352 ITPYTGEVSV
+352 ITPYTGKVSV
-362 QENFISR
+362 QENFASR
-369 SYNGQD
+369 SYTGAD
-375 QSLQEGELKFTVNG
+375 QPLQEGELVLTANG
-389 KPLQLGSKDYTITYS
+389 KTLQPDTDYTITY
-404 PNCTGVENA
+404 PHGCTGTENA

-427 EGCTFTG
+427 AGCAFTG
-434 STFTNNTSKFT
+434 STGSFK

-466 VYQQECTLP
+466 VYPQECTLP

-487 KGTLSLLYKKQG
+487 QGTLSLRYKQG
-499 SGEWSNIAPTEPGKY
+499 SGKWSTEVPSEPGEY

-520 ESSTDK
+520 QSSTDK

-544 DGSSTVTV
+544 EGNGTVTV

-566 QNGTGEVSYTY
+566 QDGTGEVSYTY
-577 TGRNGTDYAESATAP
+577 TGRNGTNYAESATAP
-592 TNVGDYTVTAHFDE
+592 TNVGSYTVTATFAE
-606 SNYYNAHTATADF
+606 SDYYNAHTAKADF
-619 SITHKS
+619 SITTKS
-625 IVADDFTLS
+625 IAKEDFTLS
-634 ATEFTYNGSEQKP
+634 ATEFTYNSSEQKP
-647 AVLAAEGSKMA
+647 SVLAAEGSKMV

-670 STDAGSYTI
+670 STDAGSYTV
-679 TVTGKGNYTDT
+679 TVTGKGNYTGT
-690 AELSYKIKQANGS
+690 VTYSYTIKKANGS

-726 NGTGTDQVSYHYT
+726 NDVGTVSYTYT
-739 GDSDTGVH
+739 GRDGTNYTASATP
-747 YDSDKAPT
+747 PT
-755 DAGSYTVT
+755 NAGSYTVT

-787 LVADNFTLSIAKK
+787 LVADNFTLSIAKN

-820 CNLAKDTDYTVTYP
+820 CKLAKDTDYTVTYP
-834 DASTN
+834 EASTN
-839 AGSYTVTVNGQ
+839 AGSYKVTVNGQ

-868 ELPKGAE
+868 KLPEGAK
-875 IKTELETYPL
+875 ITTELETYPVN
-885 SIYGGQPL
+885 IYGGQPL
-893 SHIGLKATGLPEGT
+893 SHIGLKAAGLPEGA
-907 QFGWKAGDTKLD
+907 QFGWKAGDTKLA
-919 TSASYEITVN
+919 TSAGDPVSYDVTVD
-929 PNDPNYSAGTASVSV
+929 PNDPNYSEGTATVSV
-944 TLTDT
+944 KL
-949 VTAADSKEGI
+949 VNAVAPADSKEGI
-959 TGQLSTV
+959 TNQLSTV
-966 AASISKTASESGT
+966 AASISKTASEN
-979 LKAGA
+979 
-984 AKDIAQLTLSGKL
+984 GKL
-997 SPKEQDD
+997 SAGASADIAKLTRSDKLTPKEQDD
-1004 LKSAHLSDTA
+1004 LKSAHLSDAA
-1014 LLDALDKSAKNV
+1014 LLDALDKSAENV

-1035 DKSALTDLAITTGGK
+1035 EKSALTGLAITTGGK

-1080 ELSLGSGQQAQQPAV
+1080 ELSLGSGQQPAV

-1102 FNAKNADQ
+1102 FHAKNADQ
-1110 NGRFQVV
+1110 NGKFQVV

-1170 SSSSAT
+1170 SPSAT

-1316 APQPEAEPQEKSH
+1316 APQPEAKPQEKSH

-1360 LHDVYAPSKKV
+1360 MHDVYAPSKKV